1 MMLKTRMTGLRQV
14 LATCF
19 AVLCAAL
26 AGTSAFAQDRN
37 VTGIIVDETDTGVA
51 GAYVVVK
58 GETRG
63 AMTDDQGRF
72 NISVSPS
79 DVLVASFL
87 GYLDEEVTVGDQTKL
102 TIKLVPAANELEGVV
117 KVAYGTQR
125 KASVIG
131 SISTVDMTTLAQSQG
146 NLSTSLAGKLAG
158 VVAIQKTGEPGASA
172 DFWIRG
178 VSTFGANSTPLILVD
193 GVERSMDMVDTED
206 IASLSILKD
215 ASATAL
221 YGVRGANGIV
231 LITTRR
237 GSESKPQLNIKV
249 ETGIT
254 SPVKLPEMADTG
266 EFIDFLN
273 NMYINSGQDAIY
285 TPYQKEQ
292 FMLTA
297 MGDPNADPDIYPS
310 VDWVN
315 EVFKNQAMTTRAN
328 ISVTGGTKSVR
339 YYVGGSYYLEDGILN
354 TASNDRYDAQM
365 SYQKFNFRTNVD
377 INLTKSTVLGMN
389 LSTQFTVKNA
399 PAAGLDALLQQTM
412 VMTPTA
418 IPLKYSDGTLAA
430 IKGTAN
436 PYNLLNERGYANT
449 SSNVAQTTVSLEQDF
464 SDFVT
469 EGLKARVAFSF
480 DATNTN
486 VLTRSILPKT
496 YRAIGRNS
504 ETGELQ
510 YEVIDDYAGY
520 ISLSTSV
527 PNTKSQNSR
536 YINFEGSVTYERQF
550 AYAHRVSAMAL
561 YSMRS
566 LHLTNPGTYIAAFP
580 YKSMGVAARATYS
593 YKDRY
598 FAEFNMGYNGSEN
611 FAPGHRFG
619 FFPAMAIGYMI
630 SNEPWWEGV
639 SDVINLLKFKAS
651 YGKVGNDE
659 IGGSRRFAY
668 NTTINTNATGA
679 AWGTVPNSSATGYV
693 TVGGITTDEEGNAY
707 VEWEEATKA
716 NIGIELGL
724 FNDFTLQ
731 ADIFQDYR
739 DGIFLMRQS
748 TPSAVGL
755 QKDQYVN
762 IGEMLNR
769 GFDMS
774 AEYDHVF
781 ANGFRL
787 SARGNFT
794 FNRNRLIYND
804 QPSQVEEYLNEVGF
818 AYGQRKGLISEGLF
832 TSWEEIENW
841 PTQTFGDV
849 QPGDIKYRDI
859 NGDGIVDQYDKVS
872 IGYTIYPEINYGFG
886 VSAGWK
892 GFDVS
897 VFFNG
902 VAHVSRQIGG
912 SNLYGASSSP
922 QLTGQ
927 VFKDVAQNH
936 WTVDNNNADAPYP
949 RLGTT
954 RSNNNVQTSDYWTRD
969 MSFLRL
975 KNAEIGYTFPK
986 TWTKKAKI
994 QALRIYVA
1002 GTNLLTFSKFKLWDP
1017 ELDTAYGTKYPITRN
1032 VSIGL
1037 NVNF

>member
-1 MMLKTRMTGLRQV
+1 MMLTKRMTGLKQLV
-14 LATCF
+14 AGCAVFVCALLA
-19 AVLCAAL
+19 AS
-26 AGTSAFAQDRN
+26 SAFAQDRN
-37 VTGIIVDETDTGVA
+37 VTGVILDETDTGIA

-87 GYLDEEVTVGDQTKL
+87 GYMDEEVTVGNQTNL
-102 TIKLVPAANELEGVV
+102 TIKLIPQANELEEVV

-237 GSESKPQLNIKV
+237 GAESKPQINIKV
-249 ETGIT
+249 ETGVT
-254 SPVKLPEMADTG
+254 SPVRLPEMASTG

-273 NMYINSGQDAIY
+273 NMYVNSGQQAIFSDY
-285 TPYQKEQ
+285 DKEM
-292 FMLTA
+292 FLS
-297 MGDPNADPDIYPS
+297 GSDPDLYPS

-315 EVFKNQAMTTRAN
+315 EVFKNQAMTTKAN
-328 ISVTGGTKSVR
+328 VSVTGGTKSVR

-354 TASNDRYDAQM
+354 TAANDRYDAQM

-389 LSTQFTVKNA
+389 LSTQFTVKNS

-412 VMTPTA
+412 IMTPTA

-430 IKGTAN
+430 IKGASN
-436 PYNLLNERGYANT
+436 PYNLLNEKGYSNT
-449 SSNVAQTTVSLEQDF
+449 SSNVAQSTVSLTQDF

-469 EGLKARVAFSF
+469 EGLTARIAFSF

-486 VLTRSILPKT
+486 TLNRNISPKT
-496 YRAIGRNS
+496 YRAIGRD
-504 ETGELQ
+504 EATKALQ

-520 ISLSTSV
+520 ITLGTAHSG
-527 PNTKSQNSR
+527 KR
-536 YINFEGSVTYERQF
+536 YINFEGSINYERQF
-550 AYAHRVSAMAL
+550 AYAHRVSAMVL

-566 LHLTNPGTYIAAFP
+566 LSYTHPGSYIAAFP

-619 FFPAMAIGYMI
+619 FFPAVAVGYMM
-630 SNEPWWEGV
+630 SNEDWWDGIK
-639 SDVINLLKFKAS
+639 DVVNTLKIKAS
-651 YGKVGNDE
+651 YGKVGNDQ

-668 NTTINTNATGA
+668 NTTINTSATGA
-679 AWGTVPNSSATGYV
+679 AWGTVPNSSATGYT
-693 TVGGITTDEEGNAY
+693 TVGGITTDEEGNAF

-716 NIGIELGL
+716 NVGIELGL
-724 FNDFTLQ
+724 FNDFLLQ
-731 ADIFQDYR
+731 ADLFQDYR

-774 AEYDHVF
+774 AQYDHVF
-781 ANGFRL
+781 ANGFSI
-787 SARGNFT
+787 SARANFT

-818 AYGQRKGLISEGLF
+818 AYGQRKGLIACGLF
-832 TSWEEIENW
+832 KDQADIESW
-841 PTQTFGDV
+841 PTQTFGEV
-849 QPGDIKYRDI
+849 QPGDIKYKDI
-859 NGDGIVDQYDKVS
+859 NGDGQVDQYDKVA
-872 IGYTIYPEINYGFG
+872 IGYTTIPEINYGFG
-886 VSAGWK
+886 LSIGYK
-892 GFDVS
+892 GFDAS

-902 VAHVSRQIGG
+902 VDHVSRQIGG

-927 VFKDVAQNH
+927 VFKDVAKNH
-936 WTVDNNNADAPYP
+936 WTVENQNTNAPYP

-986 TWTKKAKI
+986 KWTKKAGI
-994 QALRIYVA
+994 QALRLYVS
-1002 GTNLLTFSKFKLWDP
+1002 GTNLLTFSGFKLWDP

-1032 VSIGL
+1032 ISLGL
-1037 NVNF
+1037 NINF

>member
-1 MMLKTRMTGLRQV
+1 MLTKRMTALKQIFA
-14 LATCF
+14 LCF
-19 AVLCAAL
+19 VFVCAAL
-26 AGTSAFAQDRN
+26 TGSSAFAQDRN
-37 VTGIIVDETDTGVA
+37 VTGIILDETDTGIA

-79 DVLVASFL
+79 DVLIASFL
-87 GYLDEEVTVGDQTKL
+87 GYTDEEVTVGNQTNL
-102 TIKLVPAANELEGVV
+102 TIKLIPQANELEGVV

-131 SISTVDMTTLAQSQG
+131 SISTVDMGVLAQSQG

-237 GSESKPQLNIKV
+237 GNESAPQINVKV
-249 ETGIT
+249 ETGMT
-254 SPVKLPEMADTG
+254 SPVKLPEMAGTG

-273 NMYINSGQDAIY
+273 NMYVNSGQEAIFNDF
-285 TPYQKEQ
+285 QKE
-292 FMLTA
+292 MYLS
-297 MGDPNADPDIYPS
+297 GADPDLYPS

-315 EVFKNQAMTTRAN
+315 EVFKRQAMTTKAN
-328 ISVTGGTKSVR
+328 VSVTGGTKNVR

-354 TASNDRYDAQM
+354 TAANERYDAQM
-365 SYQKFNFRTNVD
+365 SYQRFNFRTNVD

-389 LSTQFTVKNA
+389 LSTQFTVRNS

-412 VMTPTA
+412 TMTPTA

-430 IKGTAN
+430 VKGAAN
-436 PYNLLNERGYANT
+436 PYNLLNEKGYSNA
-449 SSNVAQTTVSLEQDF
+449 SSNVAQSTVSLTQDF
-464 SDFVT
+464 SELIT
-469 EGLKARVAFSF
+469 EGLNARVAFSF
-480 DATNTN
+480 DATNSNTLN
-486 VLTRSILPKT
+486 RSIMPKT
-496 YRAIGRNS
+496 YRAIGR
-504 ETGELQ
+504 GEPTEENPLGPLQ

-520 ISLSTSV
+520 ITLGTSH
-527 PNTKSQNSR
+527 SGQR
-536 YINFEGSVTYERQF
+536 YINFEGSLNYERQF
-550 AYAHRVSAMAL
+550 NYAHRVSAMVL

-566 LHLTNPGTYIAAFP
+566 LSHTHPSSYIAAFP
-580 YKSMGVAARATYS
+580 YKSMGVASRATYS

-598 FAEFNMGYNGSEN
+598 FVEFNVGYNGSEN

-619 FFPAMAIGYMI
+619 LFPAVAVGYMI
-630 SNEPWWEGV
+630 SNEPWWEGI
-639 SDVINLLKFKAS
+639 SDTINLLKFKAS
-651 YGKVGNDE
+651 YGKVGNDQ

-668 NTTINTNATGA
+668 NTTINTGATGA
-679 AWGTVPNSSATGYV
+679 AWGTVPNSTATGYT
-693 TVGGITTDEEGNAY
+693 TVGGITTDEEGNAF

-716 NIGIELGL
+716 NAGIELGL
-724 FNDFTLQ
+724 FNDLTIQ
-731 ADIFQDYR
+731 ADLFQDYR

-774 AEYDHVF
+774 AEYDHTF
-781 ANGFRL
+781 ANGFRV
-787 SARGNFT
+787 SARANFT

-804 QPSQVEEYLNEVGF
+804 QPTPVEEYLSQVGF
-818 AYGQRKGLISEGLF
+818 AYGQRKGLVSCGLF
-832 TSWEEIENW
+832 KDQADIDSW
-841 PTQTFGDV
+841 PVQTFGDV
-849 QPGDIKYRDI
+849 QPGDIKYKDI
-859 NGDGIVDQYDKVS
+859 NGDGQVDQYDMVA
-872 IGYTIYPEINYGFG
+872 IGYTTIPEINYGFG
-886 VSAGWK
+886 LSLGYK
-892 GFDVS
+892 GFDAS
-897 VFFNG
+897 VFFSG
-902 VAHVSRQIGG
+902 VGHVSRQIGG

-927 VFKDVAQNH
+927 VFKDVAKNH
-936 WTVDNNNADAPYP
+936 WTVENPDINAPYP

-975 KNAEIGYTFPK
+975 KNAEIGYTLPK
-986 TWTKKAKI
+986 RVTKKAGI
-994 QALRIYVA
+994 SALRVYVA
-1002 GTNLLTFSKFKLWDP
+1002 GTNLLTFSNFKLWDP
-1017 ELDTAYGTKYPITRN
+1017 ELDTAYGTRYPITRN
-1032 VSIGL
+1032 VSLGL
-1037 NVNF
+1037 NINF

>member
-1 MMLKTRMTGLRQV
+1 MMLTKRMTGLRHMLSCC
-14 LATCF
+14 LAF
-19 AVLCAAL
+19 ICAAL
-26 AGTSAFAQDRN
+26 TSVSAFAQDRN
-37 VTGIIVDETDTGVA
+37 VTGVILDETDTGIA

-87 GYLDEEVTVGDQTKL
+87 GYLDEEVTVGDQTKI

-178 VSTFGANSTPLILVD
+178 VSTFGENSTPLILVD

-231 LITTRR
+231 LITTKR
-237 GSESKPQLNIKV
+237 GSESKPQLTIKV
-249 ETGIT
+249 ETGMT
-254 SPVKLPEMADTG
+254 SPVKLPEMADT
-266 EFIDFLN
+266 EQYIDFIN
-273 NMYINSGQDAIY
+273 NMYINSGQEG
-285 TPYQKEQ
+285 PYDEFEKEQ
-292 FMLTA
+292 HLATA
-297 MGDPNADPDIYPS
+297 MGLATADPDLYPS

-315 EVFKNQAMTTRAN
+315 EIFKNQAMTTKAN
-328 ISVTGGTKSVR
+328 IGVSGGTKNVR

-354 TASNDRYDAQM
+354 VTATDRYDAQM
-365 SYQKFNFRTNVD
+365 SYQRFNFRTNVD

-389 LSTQFTVKNA
+389 VSTQFTVKNS
-399 PAAGLDALLQQTM
+399 PTSGLDTILKQTM
-412 VMTPTA
+412 TMAPTA
-418 IPLKYSDGTLAA
+418 IPLIYSDGSLAMPK
-430 IKGTAN
+430 KGVAN
-436 PYNLLNERGYANT
+436 PYNLLNERGYAQT
-449 SSNVAQTTVSLEQDF
+449 SSNVAQSTVSLTQDF
-464 SDFVT
+464 SEFVT
-469 EGLKARVAFSF
+469 EGLTARVAFSF
-480 DATNTN
+480 DATNTST
-486 VLTRSILPKT
+486 LTRSINPKT
-496 YRAIGRNS
+496 YYASGRDP

-510 YEVIDDYAGY
+510 KTVIDDYLGY
-520 ISLSTSV
+520 VELYTNHSG
-527 PNTKSQNSR
+527 KR
-536 YINFEGSVTYERQF
+536 YINFEGSLNYERQF
-550 AYAHRVSAMAL
+550 AYAHRVSAMVL
-561 YSMRS
+561 YSMRN
-566 LHLTNPGTYIAAFP
+566 LTYTHPSSYIAAFP

-593 YKDRY
+593 FKDRY
-598 FAEFNMGYNGSEN
+598 FFEFNMGYNGSEN

-619 FFPAMAIGYMI
+619 FFPAVAVGYMI
-630 SNEPWWEGV
+630 SNEPWWEPV
-639 SDVINLLKFKAS
+639 SNVISMLKIKAS
-651 YGKVGNDE
+651 YGKVGNDQ

-668 NTTINTNATGA
+668 NTTINENAAGA
-679 AWGTVPNSSATGYV
+679 AWGTTPAAGTGY
-693 TVGGITTDEEGNAY
+693 TTIGGITTDEEGNPF

-716 NIGIELGL
+716 NAGIELGL
-724 FNDFTLQ
+724 FNDLTIQ

-774 AEYDHVF
+774 AVYDHTF
-781 ANGFRL
+781 SNGFSV

-804 QPSQVEEYLNEVGF
+804 QPTPVEEYLSEVGF
-818 AYGQRKGLISEGLF
+818 AYGQRKGLISCGLF
-832 TSWEEIENW
+832 KDQEDIDNW
-841 PTQTFGDV
+841 PYQNFGEV
-849 QPGDIKYRDI
+849 QPGDIKYKDI
-859 NGDGIVDQYDKVS
+859 NGDGVVDQYDKVA
-872 IGYTIYPEINYGFG
+872 IGYTAIPEINYGFG
-886 VSAGWK
+886 ISLGYK
-892 GFDVS
+892 GFDAS
-897 VFFNG
+897 VFFSG
-902 VAHVSRQIGG
+902 VAHVTRQIGG
-912 SNLYGASSSP
+912 SNLYGGSDNPLYTS
-922 QLTGQ
+922 Q
-927 VFKDVAQNH
+927 VFKDVALNH
-936 WTVDNNNADAPYP
+936 WTKENQNYNAPYP

-954 RSNNNVQTSDYWTRD
+954 LSTNNNQTSDYWTRD

-986 TWTKKAKI
+986 KWTKKAGI
-994 QALRIYVA
+994 QALRLYVM
-1002 GTNLLTFSKFKLWDP
+1002 GTNLLTFSEFKLWDP
-1017 ELDTAYGTKYPITRN
+1017 ELDTAYGTRYPITRN
-1032 VSIGL
+1032 VSVGL
-1037 NVNF
+1037 NINF

>member
-1 MMLKTRMTGLRQV
+1 MMLTKRMTGLRHMLSCC
-14 LATCF
+14 LAF
-19 AVLCAAL
+19 ICAAL
-26 AGTSAFAQDRN
+26 TSVSAFAQDRN
-37 VTGIIVDETDTGVA
+37 VTGVILDETDTGIA

-87 GYLDEEVTVGDQTKL
+87 GYLDEEVTVGDQTKI
-102 TIKLVPAANELEGVV
+102 TIKLVPAANELEEVV

-146 NLSTSLAGKLAG
+146 NLSTSIAGKLAG

-178 VSTFGANSTPLILVD
+178 VSTFGENSTPLILVD

-237 GSESKPQLNIKV
+237 GAESKPQINVKV
-249 ETGIT
+249 ETGMT
-254 SPVKLPEMADTG
+254 SPVRLPEMASTE

-273 NMYINSGQDAIY
+273 NMYVNSGQDPIFND
-285 TPYQKEQ
+285 YQKE
-292 FMLTA
+292 MHLT
-297 MGDPNADPDIYPS
+297 GADPDLYPS

-315 EVFKNQAMTTRAN
+315 EVFKNQAMTTKAN
-328 ISVTGGTKSVR
+328 VSVSGGTKSVR

-354 TASNDRYDAQM
+354 TAANDRYDAQM
-365 SYQKFNFRTNVD
+365 SFQKFNFRTNVD

-389 LSTQFTVKNA
+389 LSTQFTVKNS

-418 IPLKYSDGTLAA
+418 IPTIYSDGTLAA
-430 IKGTAN
+430 IKGAAN
-436 PYNLLNERGYANT
+436 PYNLLNEKGYSNT
-449 SSNVAQTTVSLEQDF
+449 SSNVAQSTVSLTQDF

-469 EGLKARVAFSF
+469 EGLTARVAFSF

-486 VLTRSILPKT
+486 TLNRNISPKT
-496 YRAIGRNS
+496 YRAIGRD
-504 ETGELQ
+504 EATGALQ

-520 ISLSTSV
+520 ITLGTAHSG
-527 PNTKSQNSR
+527 KR
-536 YINFEGSVTYERQF
+536 YINFEAGINYERVF
-550 AYAHRVSAMAL
+550 NSAHRVSAMVL
-561 YSMRS
+561 YSMRNLS
-566 LHLTNPGTYIAAFP
+566 YTHPSSYIAAFP

-619 FFPAMAIGYMI
+619 FFPAVAVGYMI
-630 SNEPWWEGV
+630 SNEEWWDDLKNV
-639 SDVINLLKFKAS
+639 VNLLKIKAS
-651 YGKVGNDE
+651 YGKVGNDQ

-668 NTTINTNATGA
+668 NTTINTGATGA
-679 AWGTVPNSSATGYV
+679 AWGTTPNSTATGYT
-693 TVGGITTDEEGNAY
+693 TVGGITTDEEGNPF

-716 NIGIELGL
+716 NAGIELGL
-724 FNDFTLQ
+724 FNALTIQ

-774 AEYDHVF
+774 AQFDHVF
-781 ANGFRL
+781 ANGFSL
-787 SARGNFT
+787 SARANYT

-804 QPSQVEEYLNEVGF
+804 QPTPVEEYLSEVGF
-818 AYGQRKGLISEGLF
+818 AYGQRKGLVSCGLF
-832 TSWEEIENW
+832 KDQADIENW
-841 PTQTFGDV
+841 PVQTFGDV
-849 QPGDIKYRDI
+849 QPGDIKYKDI
-859 NGDGIVDQYDKVS
+859 NGDGQVDQYDKVA
-872 IGYTIYPEINYGFG
+872 IGYTAIPEINYGFG
-886 VSAGWK
+886 VSIGYK
-892 GFDVS
+892 GFDAS

-902 VAHVSRQIGG
+902 VAHVTRQIGG

-936 WTVDNNNADAPYP
+936 WTVDNQNVNAPYP

-986 TWTKKAKI
+986 KWTKKAGI
-994 QALRIYVA
+994 QALRLYVM
-1002 GTNLLTFSKFKLWDP
+1002 GTNLLTFSDFKLWDP
-1017 ELDTAYGTKYPITRN
+1017 ELDTAYGTRYPITRN
-1032 VSIGL
+1032 VSVGL
-1037 NVNF
+1037 NINF

>member
-1 MMLKTRMTGLRQV
+1 MMLTKRMTGLKQLV
-14 LATCF
+14 AGCAVFVCALLA
-19 AVLCAAL
+19 AS
-26 AGTSAFAQDRN
+26 SAFAQDRN
-37 VTGIIVDETDTGVA
+37 VTGVILDETDTGIA

-87 GYLDEEVTVGDQTKL
+87 GYMDEEVTVGNQTNL
-102 TIKLVPAANELEGVV
+102 TIKLIPQANELEEVV

-237 GSESKPQLNIKV
+237 GAESKPQINIKV
-249 ETGIT
+249 ETGVT
-254 SPVKLPEMADTG
+254 SPVRLPEMASTG

-273 NMYINSGQDAIY
+273 NMYVNSGQQAIFSDFD
-285 TPYQKEQ
+285 KEM
-292 FMLTA
+292 FLS
-297 MGDPNADPDIYPS
+297 GSDPDLYPS

-315 EVFKNQAMTTRAN
+315 EVFKNQAMTTKAN
-328 ISVTGGTKSVR
+328 VSVTGGTKSVR

-354 TASNDRYDAQM
+354 TAANDRYDAQM

-389 LSTQFTVKNA
+389 LSTQFTVKNS

-412 VMTPTA
+412 IMTPTA

-430 IKGTAN
+430 IKGASN
-436 PYNLLNERGYANT
+436 PYNLLNEKGYSNA
-449 SSNVAQTTVSLEQDF
+449 SSNVAQSTVSLTQDF

-469 EGLKARVAFSF
+469 EGLTARIAFSF

-486 VLTRSILPKT
+486 TLNRNISPKT
-496 YRAIGRNS
+496 YRAIGRD
-504 ETGELQ
+504 EATKALQ

-520 ISLSTSV
+520 ITLGTAHSG
-527 PNTKSQNSR
+527 KR
-536 YINFEGSVTYERQF
+536 YINFEGSINYERQF
-550 AYAHRVSAMAL
+550 AYAHRVSAMVL

-566 LHLTNPGTYIAAFP
+566 LSYTHPGSYIAAFP

-619 FFPAMAIGYMI
+619 FFPAVAVGYMM
-630 SNEPWWEGV
+630 SNEDWWDGIK
-639 SDVINLLKFKAS
+639 DVVNTLKIKAS
-651 YGKVGNDE
+651 YGKVGNDQ

-668 NTTINTNATGA
+668 NTTINTSATGA
-679 AWGTVPNSSATGYV
+679 AWGTVPNSSATGYT
-693 TVGGITTDEEGNAY
+693 TVGGITTDEEGNAF

-716 NIGIELGL
+716 NVGIELGL
-724 FNDFTLQ
+724 FNDFLLQ
-731 ADIFQDYR
+731 ADLFQDYR

-774 AEYDHVF
+774 AQYDHVF
-781 ANGFRL
+781 ANGFSI
-787 SARGNFT
+787 SARANFT

-818 AYGQRKGLISEGLF
+818 AYGQRKGLIACGLF
-832 TSWEEIENW
+832 KDQADIESW
-841 PTQTFGDV
+841 PTQTFGEV
-849 QPGDIKYRDI
+849 QPGDIKYKDI
-859 NGDGIVDQYDKVS
+859 NGDGQVDQYDKVA
-872 IGYTIYPEINYGFG
+872 IGYTTIPEINYGFG
-886 VSAGWK
+886 LSIGYK
-892 GFDVS
+892 GFDAS

-902 VAHVSRQIGG
+902 VDHVSRQIGG

-927 VFKDVAQNH
+927 VFKDVAKNH
-936 WTVDNNNADAPYP
+936 WTVENQNTNAPYP

-986 TWTKKAKI
+986 KWTKKAGI
-994 QALRIYVA
+994 QALRLYVS
-1002 GTNLLTFSKFKLWDP
+1002 GTNLLTFSGFKLWDP

-1032 VSIGL
+1032 ISLGL
-1037 NVNF
+1037 NINF

>member
-1 MMLKTRMTGLRQV
+1 MMLTKRMTGLRHMLSCC
-14 LATCF
+14 LAF
-19 AVLCAAL
+19 ICAAL
-26 AGTSAFAQDRN
+26 TSVSAFAQDRN
-37 VTGIIVDETDTGVA
+37 VTGVILDETDTGIA

-87 GYLDEEVTVGDQTKL
+87 GYLDEEVTVGDQTKI
-102 TIKLVPAANELEGVV
+102 TIKLVPAANELEEVV

-146 NLSTSLAGKLAG
+146 NLSTSIAGKLAG

-178 VSTFGANSTPLILVD
+178 VSTFGENSTPLILVD

-237 GSESKPQLNIKV
+237 GAESKPQINVKV
-249 ETGIT
+249 ETGMT
-254 SPVKLPEMADTG
+254 SPVRLPEMASTE

-273 NMYINSGQDAIY
+273 NMYVNSGQDPIFND
-285 TPYQKEQ
+285 YQKE
-292 FMLTA
+292 MHLT
-297 MGDPNADPDIYPS
+297 GADPDLYPS

-315 EVFKNQAMTTRAN
+315 EVFKNQAMTTKAN
-328 ISVTGGTKSVR
+328 VSVSGGTKSVR

-354 TASNDRYDAQM
+354 TAANDRYDAQM
-365 SYQKFNFRTNVD
+365 SFQKFNFRTNVD

-389 LSTQFTVKNA
+389 LSTQFTVKNS

-418 IPLKYSDGTLAA
+418 IPTIYSDGTLAA
-430 IKGTAN
+430 IKGAAN
-436 PYNLLNERGYANT
+436 PYNLLNEKGYSNT
-449 SSNVAQTTVSLEQDF
+449 SSNVAQSTVSLTQDF

-469 EGLKARVAFSF
+469 EGLTARVAFSF

-486 VLTRSILPKT
+486 TLNRNISPKT
-496 YRAIGRNS
+496 YRAIGRD
-504 ETGELQ
+504 EATGALQ

-520 ISLSTSV
+520 ITLGTAHSG
-527 PNTKSQNSR
+527 KR
-536 YINFEGSVTYERQF
+536 YINFEAGINYERVF
-550 AYAHRVSAMAL
+550 NSAHRVSAMVL
-561 YSMRS
+561 YSMRNLS
-566 LHLTNPGTYIAAFP
+566 YTHPSSYIAAFP

-619 FFPAMAIGYMI
+619 FFPAVAVGYMI
-630 SNEPWWEGV
+630 SNEEWWDDLKNV
-639 SDVINLLKFKAS
+639 VNLLKIKAS
-651 YGKVGNDE
+651 YGKVGNDQ

-668 NTTINTNATGA
+668 NTTINTGATGA
-679 AWGTVPNSSATGYV
+679 AWGTTPNSTATGYT
-693 TVGGITTDEEGNAY
+693 TVGGITTDEEGNPF

-716 NIGIELGL
+716 NAGIELGL
-724 FNDFTLQ
+724 FNALTIQ

-774 AEYDHVF
+774 AQFDHVF
-781 ANGFRL
+781 ANGFSL
-787 SARGNFT
+787 SARANYT

-804 QPSQVEEYLNEVGF
+804 QPTPVEEYLSEVGF
-818 AYGQRKGLISEGLF
+818 AYGQRKGLVSCGLF
-832 TSWEEIENW
+832 KDQADIENW
-841 PTQTFGDV
+841 PVQTFGDV
-849 QPGDIKYRDI
+849 QPGDIKYKDI
-859 NGDGIVDQYDKVS
+859 NGDGQVDQYDKVA
-872 IGYTIYPEINYGFG
+872 IGYTAIPEINYGFG
-886 VSAGWK
+886 VSIGYK
-892 GFDVS
+892 GFDAS

-902 VAHVSRQIGG
+902 VAHVTRQIGG

-936 WTVDNNNADAPYP
+936 WTVENQNVNAPYP

-969 MSFLRL
+969 TSFLRL

-986 TWTKKAKI
+986 KWTKKAGI
-994 QALRIYVA
+994 QALRLYVM
-1002 GTNLLTFSKFKLWDP
+1002 GTNLLTFSDFKLWDP
-1017 ELDTAYGTKYPITRN
+1017 ELDTAYGTRYPITRN
-1032 VSIGL
+1032 VSVGL
-1037 NVNF
+1037 NINF

>member
-1 MMLKTRMTGLRQV
+1 MMLTKRMTGLKQLV
-14 LATCF
+14 AGCAVFVCALLA
-19 AVLCAAL
+19 AS
-26 AGTSAFAQDRN
+26 SAFAQDRN
-37 VTGIIVDETDTGVA
+37 VTGVILDETDTGIA

-87 GYLDEEVTVGDQTKL
+87 GYMDEEVTVGNQTNL
-102 TIKLVPAANELEGVV
+102 TIKLIPQANELEEVV

-237 GSESKPQLNIKV
+237 GAESKPQINIKV
-249 ETGIT
+249 ETGVT
-254 SPVKLPEMADTG
+254 SPVRLPEMASTG

-273 NMYINSGQDAIY
+273 NMYVNSGQQAIFSDY
-285 TPYQKEQ
+285 DKEM
-292 FMLTA
+292 FLS
-297 MGDPNADPDIYPS
+297 GSDPDLYPS

-315 EVFKNQAMTTRAN
+315 EVFKNQAMTTKAN
-328 ISVTGGTKSVR
+328 VSVTGGTKSVR

-354 TASNDRYDAQM
+354 TAANDRYDAQM

-389 LSTQFTVKNA
+389 LSTQFTVKNS

-412 VMTPTA
+412 IMTPTA

-430 IKGTAN
+430 IKGASN
-436 PYNLLNERGYANT
+436 PYNLLNEKGYSNA
-449 SSNVAQTTVSLEQDF
+449 SSNVAQSTVSLTQDF

-469 EGLKARVAFSF
+469 EGLTARIAFSF

-486 VLTRSILPKT
+486 TLNRNISPKT
-496 YRAIGRNS
+496 YRAIGRD
-504 ETGELQ
+504 EATKALQ

-520 ISLSTSV
+520 ITLGTAHSG
-527 PNTKSQNSR
+527 KR
-536 YINFEGSVTYERQF
+536 YINFEGSINYERQF
-550 AYAHRVSAMAL
+550 AYAHRVSAMVL

-566 LHLTNPGTYIAAFP
+566 LSYTHPGSYIAAFP

-619 FFPAMAIGYMI
+619 FFPAVAVGYMM
-630 SNEPWWEGV
+630 SNEDWWDGIK
-639 SDVINLLKFKAS
+639 DVVNTLKIKAS
-651 YGKVGNDE
+651 YGKVGNDQ

-668 NTTINTNATGA
+668 NTTINTSATGA
-679 AWGTVPNSSATGYV
+679 AWGTVPNSSATGYT
-693 TVGGITTDEEGNAY
+693 TVGGITTDEEGNAF

-716 NIGIELGL
+716 NVGIELGL
-724 FNDFTLQ
+724 FNDFLLQ
-731 ADIFQDYR
+731 ADLFQDYR

-774 AEYDHVF
+774 AQYDHVF
-781 ANGFRL
+781 ANGFSI
-787 SARGNFT
+787 SARANFT

-818 AYGQRKGLISEGLF
+818 AYGQRKGLIACGLF
-832 TSWEEIENW
+832 KDQADIESW
-841 PTQTFGDV
+841 PTQTFGEV
-849 QPGDIKYRDI
+849 QPGDIKYKDI
-859 NGDGIVDQYDKVS
+859 NGDGQVDQYDKVA
-872 IGYTIYPEINYGFG
+872 IGYTTIPEINYGFG
-886 VSAGWK
+886 LSIGYK
-892 GFDVS
+892 GFDAS

-902 VAHVSRQIGG
+902 VDHVSRQIGG

-927 VFKDVAQNH
+927 VFKDVAKNH
-936 WTVDNNNADAPYP
+936 WTVENQNTNAPYP

-986 TWTKKAKI
+986 KWTKKAGI
-994 QALRIYVA
+994 QALRLYVS
-1002 GTNLLTFSKFKLWDP
+1002 GTNLLTFSGFKLWDP

-1032 VSIGL
+1032 ISLGL
-1037 NVNF
+1037 NINF

>member
-1 MMLKTRMTGLRQV
+1 MLTKRTIGFRQL
-14 LATCF
+14 LAVCMLS
-19 AVLCAAL
+19 VCAAL
-26 AGTSAFAQDRN
+26 SGLTANAQDRN
-37 VTGIIVDETDTGVA
+37 VSGVILDETDTGIA

-87 GYLDEEVTVGDQTKL
+87 GYLDEEVKVGDQTKL
-102 TIKLVPAANELEGVV
+102 TIKLVPAENELEGVV

-131 SISTVDMTTLAQSQG
+131 SISTVDMGVLQQSQG

-231 LITTRR
+231 LITTKR
-237 GSESKPQLNIKV
+237 GSESKPQLTIKV
-249 ETGIT
+249 ETGMT
-254 SPVKLPEMADTG
+254 SPVKLPEMASTG

-273 NMYINSGQDAIY
+273 NMYVNSGQAAIFNDF
-285 TPYQKEQ
+285 QKEQ
-292 FMLTA
+292 YLATA
-297 MGDPNADPDIYPS
+297 MGLDGCDPDLYPS

-315 EVFKNQAMTTRAN
+315 ETFKNQAMTTRAN
-328 ISVTGGTKSVR
+328 VGVSGGTKSVR

-354 TASNDRYDAQM
+354 TAANDRYDAQM
-365 SYQKFNFRTNVD
+365 SYQRFNFRTNVD

-389 LSTQFTVKNA
+389 VSTQFTVKNS
-399 PAAGLDALLQQTM
+399 PAAGLDALLTQTM
-412 VMTPTA
+412 TMTPTA
-418 IPLKYSDGTLAA
+418 IPLKYTDGTLAS
-430 IKGTAN
+430 IKGTPN
-436 PYNLLNERGYANT
+436 PYNLLNERGYSNT
-449 SSNVAQTTVSLEQDF
+449 SSNVAQSTVSLTQDF

-469 EGLKARVAFSF
+469 EGLTARVAFSF

-486 VLTRSILPKT
+486 VLSRSILPKT
-496 YRAIGRNS
+496 YRAIGRDDAGNI
-504 ETGELQ
+504 Q

-520 ISLSTSV
+520 ITLDTSL

-536 YINFEGSVTYERQF
+536 YINFEGSINYERQF
-550 AYAHRVSAMAL
+550 AYAHRVSAMVL

-598 FAEFNMGYNGSEN
+598 FFEFNMGYNGSEN

-619 FFPAMAIGYMI
+619 FFPAVAVGYMI
-630 SNEPWWEGV
+630 SNEPWWEPV
-639 SDVINLLKFKAS
+639 SDVINLLKIKAS

-668 NTTINTNATGA
+668 NTTINTSATGA
-679 AWGTVPNSSATGYV
+679 AWGTVPNSSATGYQ
-693 TVGGITTDEEGNAY
+693 TVGGITTSEMGNSE
-707 VEWEEATKA
+707 VEWEQATKS
-716 NIGIELGL
+716 NVGIELGL
-724 FNDFTLQ
+724 FNDLTIQ
-731 ADIFQDYR
+731 ADLFRDYR

-774 AEYDHVF
+774 VEYDHTF
-781 ANGFRL
+781 LNGFRV

-794 FNRNRLIYND
+794 FNRNRLIYDD
-804 QPSQVEEYLNEVGF
+804 QPTPVEEYLSNVGF
-818 AYGQRKGLISEGLF
+818 AYNQRKGLISCGLF
-832 TSWEEIENW
+832 ESQEDIDNW
-841 PTQTFGDV
+841 PEQTFGDV
-849 QPGDIKYRDI
+849 QPGDIKYKDI
-859 NGDGIVDQYDKVS
+859 NGDGYVDQYDKVA
-872 IGYTIYPEINYGFG
+872 IGYTAIPEINYGFG
-886 VSAGWK
+886 VSLGYK
-892 GFDVS
+892 GFDLS
-897 VFFNG
+897 VFFSG
-902 VAHVSRQIGG
+902 VANVTRQIGG

-927 VFKDVAQNH
+927 VFKDVALNH
-936 WTVDNNNADAPYP
+936 WTVSNPNPNAPYP

-975 KNAEIGYTFPK
+975 KNAEFGYTFPK
-986 TWTKKAKI
+986 KWTKKAGI
-994 QALRIYVA
+994 QALRLYVA
-1002 GTNLLTFSKFKLWDP
+1002 GTNLLTFSEFKLWDP
-1017 ELDTAYGTKYPITRN
+1017 ELETATGARYPITRN
-1032 VSIGL
+1032 VSLGL
-1037 NVNF
+1037 NINF

>member
-1 MMLKTRMTGLRQV
+1 MLRNRITK
-14 LATCF
+14 CF
-19 AVLCAAL
+19 LSIVAL
-26 AGTSAFAQDRN
+26 LTAMLSFAQDKN
-37 VTGIIVDETDTGVA
+37 ITGVILDENNTGIA
-51 GAYVVVK
+51 GAYVIVK

-63 AMTDDQGRF
+63 AMTDDKGQF

-87 GYLDEEVTVGDQTKL
+87 GYIDQEIKVGSQTKV
-102 TIKLVPAANELEGVV
+102 TFKLVPSANELEGVV

-131 SISTVDMTTLAQSQG
+131 AISTVDMSTLAQSQG

-237 GSESKPQLNIKV
+237 GAESKPQLSIKV
-249 ETGIT
+249 ETGMT
-254 SPVKLPEMADTG
+254 SPVKLPEMASTG

-273 NMYINSGQDAIY
+273 NMYINSGQEAIY
-285 TPYQKEQ
+285 KDYQKEQ
-292 FMLTA
+292 FLT
-297 MGDPNADPDIYPS
+297 GADPDLYPS

-315 EVFKNQAMTTRAN
+315 EMFKSQAMTTKAN
-328 ISVTGGTKSVR
+328 IGVSGGTKSVR

-354 TASNDRYDAQM
+354 TSANDRYDAQM
-365 SYQKFNFRTNVD
+365 SYQRFNFRTNVD
-377 INLTKSTVLGMN
+377 INLTKSTILGMN

-399 PAAGLDALLQQTM
+399 PGAGLDDILTQTM
-412 VMTPTA
+412 TLTPTA
-418 IPLKYSDGTLAA
+418 IPMKYSDGTLAS

-436 PYNLLNERGYANT
+436 PYNLLNETGYSNT
-449 SSNVAQTTVSLEQDF
+449 SSNIAQTTVSLEQDF

-469 EGLKARVAFSF
+469 EGLKARIAFSF

-486 VLTRSILPKT
+486 VLKRSISPKT
-496 YRAIGRNS
+496 YRAIGRNE
-504 ETGELQ
+504 ETNALQ

-520 ISLSTSV
+520 ITLGTSH

-536 YINFEGSVTYERQF
+536 YINFEGSLNYERLI
-550 AYAHRVSAMAL
+550 AYDHRVSAMAL

-566 LHLTNPGTYIAAFP
+566 LHLTNPGSYIAAFP

-598 FAEFNMGYNGSEN
+598 FIEFNAGYNGSEN

-619 FFPAMAIGYMI
+619 FFPALAIGYMI
-630 SNEPWWEGV
+630 SNEPWWDGV
-639 SDVINLLKFKAS
+639 SSVISTLKFKAS
-651 YGKVGNDE
+651 HGKVGNDE

-668 NTTINTNATGA
+668 NTTINTSATGA
-679 AWGTVPNSSATGYV
+679 AWGTTPASGVGYT
-693 TVGGITTDEEGNAY
+693 TVGGITTDETGNPY
-707 VEWEEATKA
+707 VEWEEATKS
-716 NIGIELGL
+716 NVGIELGL
-724 FNDFTLQ
+724 FEDLSIQ
-731 ADIFQDYR
+731 ADLFRDYR

-748 TPSAVGL
+748 TPSAIGL

-774 AEYDHVF
+774 AEYDHTFV
-781 ANGFRL
+781 NGFRF
-787 SARGNFT
+787 SARANYT

-818 AYGQRKGLISEGLF
+818 AYGQRKGLISCGLF
-832 TSWEEIENW
+832 KDQADIDSW
-841 PTQTFGDV
+841 PVQTFGDV
-849 QPGDIKYRDI
+849 QPGDIKYKDI
-859 NGDGIVDQYDKVS
+859 NGDGQVDQYDKVA
-872 IGYTIYPEINYGFG
+872 IGYTTIPEINYGFG
-886 VSAGWK
+886 ISLGYK
-892 GFDVS
+892 GFDAS
-897 VFFNG
+897 VFFSG
-902 VAHVSRQIGG
+902 VANVTRQIGG

-927 VFKDVAQNH
+927 VFRDVAMNH
-936 WTVDNNNADAPYP
+936 WTVDNPDINAPYP

-986 TWTKKAKI
+986 KWTKQAKI

-1017 ELDTAYGTKYPITRN
+1017 ELDTAIGAKYPITRN
-1032 VSIGL
+1032 VSLGL

>member
-1 MMLKTRMTGLRQV
+1 MLTKRMNGFRRV
-14 LATCF
+14 LALCF
-19 AVLCAAL
+19 VSACAML
-26 AGTSAFAQDRN
+26 SAFAQDRN
-37 VTGIIVDETDTGVA
+37 VSGVILDETDTGIA

-87 GYLDEEVTVGDQTKL
+87 GYLDEEVKVGDQTKL

-131 SISTVDMTTLAQSQG
+131 SISTVDMGTLAQSQG

-231 LITTRR
+231 LITTKR
-237 GSESKPQLNIKV
+237 GSESKPQLTIKV
-249 ETGIT
+249 ETGMT
-254 SPVKLPEMADTG
+254 SPVKLPEMASTG

-273 NMYINSGQDAIY
+273 NMYVNSGQAAIFNDF
-285 TPYQKEQ
+285 QKEQ
-292 FMLTA
+292 YLATA
-297 MGDPNADPDIYPS
+297 MGLDGCDPDLYPS

-315 EVFKNQAMTTRAN
+315 ETFKNQAMTTRAN
-328 ISVTGGTKSVR
+328 VGVSGGTKSVR

-354 TASNDRYDAQM
+354 TAANDRYDAQM
-365 SYQKFNFRTNVD
+365 SYQRFNFRTNVD

-389 LSTQFTVKNA
+389 VSTQFTVKNS
-399 PAAGLDALLQQTM
+399 PAAGLDALLTQTM
-412 VMTPTA
+412 TMTPTA
-418 IPLKYSDGTLAA
+418 IPLKYTDGTLAS
-430 IKGTAN
+430 IKGTPN
-436 PYNLLNERGYANT
+436 PYNLLNERGYSNT
-449 SSNVAQTTVSLEQDF
+449 SSNVAQSTVSLTQDF

-469 EGLKARVAFSF
+469 EGLTARVAFSF

-486 VLTRSILPKT
+486 VLSRSILPKT
-496 YRAIGRNS
+496 YRAIGRDDAGNI
-504 ETGELQ
+504 Q

-520 ISLSTSV
+520 ITLDTSL

-536 YINFEGSVTYERQF
+536 YINFEGSINYERQF
-550 AYAHRVSAMAL
+550 AYAHRVSAMVL

-566 LHLTNPGTYIAAFP
+566 LHLTNPGAYIAAFP

-598 FAEFNMGYNGSEN
+598 FFEFNMGYNGSEN

-619 FFPAMAIGYMI
+619 FFPAVAVGYMI
-630 SNEPWWEGV
+630 SNEPWWEPV

-668 NTTINTNATGA
+668 NTTINTSATGA
-679 AWGTVPNSSATGYV
+679 AWGTVPNSSATGYQ
-693 TVGGITTDEEGNAY
+693 TVGGITTAEMGNSE
-707 VEWEEATKA
+707 VEWEQATKS
-716 NIGIELGL
+716 NVGIELGL
-724 FNDFTLQ
+724 FNDLTIQ
-731 ADIFQDYR
+731 ADLFRDYR

-774 AEYDHVF
+774 VEYDHTF
-781 ANGFRL
+781 LNGFRV

-794 FNRNRLIYND
+794 FNRNRLIYDD
-804 QPSQVEEYLNEVGF
+804 QPTPVEEYLSNVGF
-818 AYGQRKGLISEGLF
+818 AYNQRKGLISCGLF
-832 TSWEEIENW
+832 ESQEDIDNW
-841 PTQTFGDV
+841 PEQTFGDV
-849 QPGDIKYRDI
+849 QPGDIKYKDI
-859 NGDGIVDQYDKVS
+859 NGDGYVDQYDKVA
-872 IGYTIYPEINYGFG
+872 IGYTAIPEINYGFG
-886 VSAGWK
+886 VSLGYK
-892 GFDVS
+892 GFDLS
-897 VFFNG
+897 VFFSG
-902 VAHVSRQIGG
+902 VANVTRQIGG

-927 VFKDVAQNH
+927 VFKDVALNH
-936 WTVDNNNADAPYP
+936 WTVNNPNPNAPYP

-975 KNAEIGYTFPK
+975 KNAEFGYTFPK
-986 TWTKKAKI
+986 KWTKKAGI
-994 QALRIYVA
+994 QALRLYVA
-1002 GTNLLTFSKFKLWDP
+1002 GTNLLTFSEFKLWDP
-1017 ELDTAYGTKYPITRN
+1017 ELETATGARYPITRN
-1032 VSIGL
+1032 VSLGL
-1037 NVNF
+1037 NINF

>member
-1 MMLKTRMTGLRQV
+1 M
-14 LATCF
+14 
-19 AVLCAAL
+19 
-26 AGTSAFAQDRN
+26 
-37 VTGIIVDETDTGVA
+37 
-51 GAYVVVK
+51 
-58 GETRG
+58 
-63 AMTDDQGRF
+63 
-72 NISVSPS
+72 
-79 DVLVASFL
+79 
-87 GYLDEEVTVGDQTKL
+87 
-102 TIKLVPAANELEGVV
+102 
-117 KVAYGTQR
+117 AYGTQR

-237 GSESKPQLNIKV
+237 GAESKPQINIKV
-249 ETGIT
+249 ETGVT
-254 SPVKLPEMADTG
+254 SPVRLPEMASTG

-273 NMYINSGQDAIY
+273 NMYVNSGQQAIFSDY
-285 TPYQKEQ
+285 DKEM
-292 FMLTA
+292 FLS
-297 MGDPNADPDIYPS
+297 GSDPDLYPS

-315 EVFKNQAMTTRAN
+315 EVFKNQAMTTKAN
-328 ISVTGGTKSVR
+328 VSVTGGTKSVR

-354 TASNDRYDAQM
+354 TAANDRYDAQM

-389 LSTQFTVKNA
+389 LSTQFTVKNS

-412 VMTPTA
+412 IMTPTA

-430 IKGTAN
+430 IKGASN
-436 PYNLLNERGYANT
+436 PYNLLNEKGYSNA
-449 SSNVAQTTVSLEQDF
+449 SSNVAQSTVSLTQDF

-469 EGLKARVAFSF
+469 EGLTARIAFSF

-486 VLTRSILPKT
+486 TLNRNISPKT
-496 YRAIGRNS
+496 YRAIGRD
-504 ETGELQ
+504 EATKALQ

-520 ISLSTSV
+520 ITLGTAHSG
-527 PNTKSQNSR
+527 KR
-536 YINFEGSVTYERQF
+536 YINFEGSINYERQF
-550 AYAHRVSAMAL
+550 AYAHRVSAMVL

-566 LHLTNPGTYIAAFP
+566 LSYTHPGSYIAAFP

-619 FFPAMAIGYMI
+619 FFPAVAVGYMM
-630 SNEPWWEGV
+630 SNEDWWDGIKNV
-639 SDVINLLKFKAS
+639 VNTLKIKAS
-651 YGKVGNDE
+651 YGKVGNDQ

-668 NTTINTNATGA
+668 NTTINTSATGA
-679 AWGTVPNSSATGYV
+679 AWGTVPNSSATGYT
-693 TVGGITTDEEGNAY
+693 TVGGITTDEEGNAF

-716 NIGIELGL
+716 NVGIELGL
-724 FNDFTLQ
+724 FNDFLLQ
-731 ADIFQDYR
+731 ADLFQDYR

-774 AEYDHVF
+774 AQYDHVF
-781 ANGFRL
+781 ANGFSI
-787 SARGNFT
+787 SARANFT

-818 AYGQRKGLISEGLF
+818 AYGQRKGLIACGLF
-832 TSWEEIENW
+832 KDQADIESW
-841 PTQTFGDV
+841 PTQTFGEV
-849 QPGDIKYRDI
+849 QPGDIKYKDI
-859 NGDGIVDQYDKVS
+859 NGDGQVDQYDKVA
-872 IGYTIYPEINYGFG
+872 IGYTTIPEINYGFG
-886 VSAGWK
+886 LSIGYK
-892 GFDVS
+892 GFDAS

-902 VAHVSRQIGG
+902 VDHVSRQIGG

-927 VFKDVAQNH
+927 VFKDVAKNH
-936 WTVDNNNADAPYP
+936 WTVENQNTNAPYP

-986 TWTKKAKI
+986 KWTKKAGI
-994 QALRIYVA
+994 QALRLYVS
-1002 GTNLLTFSKFKLWDP
+1002 GTNLLTFSGFKLWDP

-1032 VSIGL
+1032 ISLGL
-1037 NVNF
+1037 NINF

>member
-1 MMLKTRMTGLRQV
+1 MLTKRMTALKQIFA
-14 LATCF
+14 LCF
-19 AVLCAAL
+19 VFVCAAL
-26 AGTSAFAQDRN
+26 TGSSAFAQDRN
-37 VTGIIVDETDTGVA
+37 VTGIILDETDTGIA

-79 DVLVASFL
+79 DVLIASFL
-87 GYLDEEVTVGDQTKL
+87 GYTDEEVTVGNQTNL
-102 TIKLVPAANELEGVV
+102 TIKLIPQANELEGVV

-131 SISTVDMTTLAQSQG
+131 SISTVDMGVLAQSQG

-237 GSESKPQLNIKV
+237 GNESAPQINVKV
-249 ETGIT
+249 ETGMT
-254 SPVKLPEMADTG
+254 SPVKLPEMAGTG

-273 NMYINSGQDAIY
+273 NMYVNSGQEAIFNDF
-285 TPYQKEQ
+285 QKE
-292 FMLTA
+292 MYLS
-297 MGDPNADPDIYPS
+297 GADPDLYPS

-315 EVFKNQAMTTRAN
+315 EVFKRQAMTTKAN
-328 ISVTGGTKSVR
+328 VSVTGGTKNVR

-354 TASNDRYDAQM
+354 TAANERYDAQM
-365 SYQKFNFRTNVD
+365 SYQRFNFRTNVD

-389 LSTQFTVKNA
+389 LSTQFTVRNS

-412 VMTPTA
+412 TMTPTA

-430 IKGTAN
+430 VKGAAN
-436 PYNLLNERGYANT
+436 PYNLLNEKGYSNA
-449 SSNVAQTTVSLEQDF
+449 SSNVAQSTVSLTQDF
-464 SDFVT
+464 SELIT
-469 EGLKARVAFSF
+469 EGLNARVAFSF
-480 DATNTN
+480 DATNSNTLN
-486 VLTRSILPKT
+486 RSIMPKT
-496 YRAIGRNS
+496 YRAIGR
-504 ETGELQ
+504 GEPTEENPLGPLQ

-520 ISLSTSV
+520 ITLGTSH
-527 PNTKSQNSR
+527 SGQR
-536 YINFEGSVTYERQF
+536 YINFEGSLNYERQF
-550 AYAHRVSAMAL
+550 NYAHRVSAMVL

-566 LHLTNPGTYIAAFP
+566 LSHTHPSSYIAAFP
-580 YKSMGVAARATYS
+580 YKSMGVASRATYS

-598 FAEFNMGYNGSEN
+598 FVEFNVGYNGSEN

-619 FFPAMAIGYMI
+619 LFPAVAVGYMI
-630 SNEPWWEGV
+630 SNEPWWEGI
-639 SDVINLLKFKAS
+639 SDTINLLKFKAS
-651 YGKVGNDE
+651 YGKVGNDQ

-668 NTTINTNATGA
+668 NTTINTGATGA
-679 AWGTVPNSSATGYV
+679 AWGTVPNSTATGYT
-693 TVGGITTDEEGNAY
+693 TVGGITTDEEGNAF

-716 NIGIELGL
+716 NAGIELGL
-724 FNDFTLQ
+724 FNDLTIQ
-731 ADIFQDYR
+731 ADLFQDYR

-774 AEYDHVF
+774 AEYDHTF
-781 ANGFRL
+781 ANGFRV
-787 SARGNFT
+787 SARANFT

-804 QPSQVEEYLNEVGF
+804 QPTPVEEYLSQVGF
-818 AYGQRKGLISEGLF
+818 AYGQRKGLVSCGLF
-832 TSWEEIENW
+832 KDQADIDSW
-841 PTQTFGDV
+841 PVQTFGDV
-849 QPGDIKYRDI
+849 QPGDIKYKDI
-859 NGDGIVDQYDKVS
+859 NGDGKVDQYDMVA
-872 IGYTIYPEINYGFG
+872 IGYTTIPEINYGFG
-886 VSAGWK
+886 LSLGYK
-892 GFDVS
+892 GFDAS
-897 VFFNG
+897 VFFSG
-902 VAHVSRQIGG
+902 VGHVSRQIGG

-927 VFKDVAQNH
+927 VFKDVAKNH
-936 WTVDNNNADAPYP
+936 WTVENPDINAPYP

-975 KNAEIGYTFPK
+975 KNAEIGYTLPK
-986 TWTKKAKI
+986 RVTKKAGI
-994 QALRIYVA
+994 SALRVYVA
-1002 GTNLLTFSKFKLWDP
+1002 GTNLLTFSNFKLWDP
-1017 ELDTAYGTKYPITRN
+1017 ELDTAYGTRYPITRN
-1032 VSIGL
+1032 VSLGL
-1037 NVNF
+1037 NINF

>member
-1 MMLKTRMTGLRQV
+1 MELRKRIIEFKRFY
-14 LATCF
+14 ATCLAF
-19 AVLCAAL
+19 VCASMASL
-26 AGTSAFAQDRN
+26 SAFAQSRN
-37 VTGIIVDETDTGVA
+37 VTGVILDETDAGIP
-51 GAYVVVK
+51 GAYVIVK

-63 AMTDDQGRF
+63 AMTDDRGRF
-72 NISVSPS
+72 NITVSPK

-87 GYLDEEVTVGDQTKL
+87 GYKDEEVKVGDQTDII
-102 TIKLVPAANELEGVV
+102 IKLLPQENELEEVV

-131 SISTVDMTTLAQSQG
+131 SISTVDMNTLAQSQG

-193 GVERSMDMVDTED
+193 GVERTMDMVDTED

-237 GSESKPQLNIKV
+237 GSESKPQINVKV
-249 ETGIT
+249 ETGLV
-254 SPVKLPEMADTG
+254 SPVRLPEMASTE

-273 NMYINSGQDAIY
+273 NMYVNSGQSAIFSKFE
-285 TPYQKEQ
+285 KE
-292 FMLTA
+292 MYLS
-297 MGDPNADPDIYPS
+297 GADPDLYPS
-310 VDWVN
+310 VDWVH
-315 EVFKNQAMTTRAN
+315 EIFKNQAMTTKAN
-328 ISVTGGTKSVR
+328 INVTGGTKTMR

-354 TASNDRYDAQM
+354 TAANDRYDAQM

-377 INLTKSTVLGMN
+377 LNLTKSTILGMN
-389 LSTQFTVKNA
+389 LSTQFVVKNS
-399 PAAGLDALLQQTM
+399 PAAGLDALLGQTM
-412 VMTPTA
+412 IMTPTA

-430 IKGTAN
+430 IKGASN
-436 PYNLLNERGYANT
+436 PYNLLNERGYTNS
-449 SSNVAQTTVSLEQDF
+449 SSNVAQSTVSLTQDL
-464 SDFVT
+464 SELVT
-469 EGLKARVAFSF
+469 EGLSARVAFSF
-480 DATNTN
+480 DATNFNTLN
-486 VLTRSILPKT
+486 RNITPKT
-496 YRAIGRNS
+496 YRAIGRN
-504 ETGELQ
+504 EATNDLQ

-520 ISLSTSV
+520 ITLST
-527 PNTKSQNSR
+527 TNSGKR
-536 YINFEGSVTYERQF
+536 YINFEGSINYERQF
-550 AYAHRVSAMAL
+550 ASAHRVSAMAL

-566 LHLTNPGTYIAAFP
+566 LSYTHPGSYIAAFP

-598 FAEFNMGYNGSEN
+598 FAEYNMGYNGSEN

-619 FFPAMAIGYMI
+619 FFPAIALGYLI
-630 SNEPWWEGV
+630 SNEEWWDGIKDE
-639 SDVINLLKFKAS
+639 INTLKIKAS
-651 YGKVGNDE
+651 YGKVGNDQ

-668 NTTINTNATGA
+668 NTTINTNAAGA
-679 AWGTVPNSSATGYV
+679 AWGKVPNSSATGYT
-693 TVGGITTDEEGNAY
+693 TVGGITTDEEGNAF

-716 NIGIELGL
+716 NAGIEIGL
-724 FNDFTLQ
+724 FNDFQLQ
-731 ADIFQDYR
+731 ADIFRDYR

-774 AEYDHVF
+774 AQYDHVF
-781 ANGFRL
+781 ASGLSL
-787 SARGNFT
+787 SARANFT

-804 QPSQVEEYLNEVGF
+804 QPSQVEPYLNEVGF
-818 AYGQRKGLISEGLF
+818 AYGQRKGLISCGIF
-832 TSWEEIENW
+832 KDQDEIDNW
-841 PTQTFGDV
+841 PVQTFGDV

-859 NGDGIVDQYDKVS
+859 NGDGQVDQYDRVA
-872 IGYTIYPEINYGFG
+872 IGYTTIPEINYGFG
-886 VSAGWK
+886 VSVGYK
-892 GFDVS
+892 GFDAS
-897 VFFNG
+897 IFFNG
-902 VAHVSRQIGG
+902 VDHVSRQIGG
-912 SNLYGASSSP
+912 TNLYGASSSP

-927 VFKDVAQNH
+927 VFKDVAQKH
-936 WTVDNNNADAPYP
+936 WTVENQNANAPYP
-949 RLGTT
+949 RLGNT

-975 KNAEIGYTFPK
+975 KNAELGYTFPK
-986 TWTKKAKI
+986 GWTRKAGI
-994 QALRIYVA
+994 QAFRLYIS

-1032 VSIGL
+1032 VSLGL
-1037 NVNF
+1037 NINF

>member
-1 MMLKTRMTGLRQV
+1 MELRKRIIEFKRFY
-14 LATCF
+14 ATCLAF
-19 AVLCAAL
+19 VCASMASL
-26 AGTSAFAQDRN
+26 SAFAQSRN
-37 VTGIIVDETDTGVA
+37 VTGVILDETDAGIP
-51 GAYVVVK
+51 GAYVIVK

-63 AMTDDQGRF
+63 AMTDDRGRF
-72 NISVSPS
+72 NITVSPK

-87 GYLDEEVTVGDQTKL
+87 GYKDEEVKVGDQTDII
-102 TIKLVPAANELEGVV
+102 IKLLPQENELEEVV

-131 SISTVDMTTLAQSQG
+131 SISTVDMNTLAQSQG

-193 GVERSMDMVDTED
+193 GVERTMDMVDTED

-237 GSESKPQLNIKV
+237 GSESKPQINVKV
-249 ETGIT
+249 ETGLV
-254 SPVKLPEMADTG
+254 SPVRLPEMASTE

-273 NMYINSGQDAIY
+273 NMYVNSGQSAIFSKFE
-285 TPYQKEQ
+285 KE
-292 FMLTA
+292 MYLS
-297 MGDPNADPDIYPS
+297 GADPDLYPS
-310 VDWVN
+310 VDWVH
-315 EVFKNQAMTTRAN
+315 EIFKNQAMTTKAN
-328 ISVTGGTKSVR
+328 INVTGGTKTMR

-354 TASNDRYDAQM
+354 TAANDRYDAQM

-377 INLTKSTVLGMN
+377 LNLTKSTILGMN
-389 LSTQFTVKNA
+389 LSTQFVVKNS
-399 PAAGLDALLQQTM
+399 PAAGLDALLGQTM
-412 VMTPTA
+412 IMTPTA

-430 IKGTAN
+430 IKGASN
-436 PYNLLNERGYANT
+436 PYNLLNERGYTNS
-449 SSNVAQTTVSLEQDF
+449 SSNVAQSTVSLTQDL
-464 SDFVT
+464 SELVT
-469 EGLKARVAFSF
+469 EGLSARVAFSF
-480 DATNTN
+480 DATNFNTLN
-486 VLTRSILPKT
+486 RNITPKT
-496 YRAIGRNS
+496 YRAIGRN
-504 ETGELQ
+504 ETTNDLQ

-520 ISLSTSV
+520 ITLST
-527 PNTKSQNSR
+527 TNSGKR
-536 YINFEGSVTYERQF
+536 YINFEGSINYERQF
-550 AYAHRVSAMAL
+550 ASAHRVSAMAL

-566 LHLTNPGTYIAAFP
+566 LSYTHPGSYIAAFP

-598 FAEFNMGYNGSEN
+598 FAEYNMGYNGSEN

-619 FFPAMAIGYMI
+619 FFPAIALGYLI
-630 SNEPWWEGV
+630 SNEEWWDGIKDE
-639 SDVINLLKFKAS
+639 INTLKIKAS
-651 YGKVGNDE
+651 YGKVGNDQ

-668 NTTINTNATGA
+668 NTTINTNAAGA
-679 AWGTVPNSSATGYV
+679 AWGKVPNSSATGYT
-693 TVGGITTDEEGNAY
+693 TVGGITTDEEGNAF

-716 NIGIELGL
+716 NAGIEIGL
-724 FNDFTLQ
+724 FNDFQLQ
-731 ADIFQDYR
+731 ADIFRDYR

-774 AEYDHVF
+774 AQYDHVF
-781 ANGFRL
+781 ASGLSL
-787 SARGNFT
+787 SARANFT

-804 QPSQVEEYLNEVGF
+804 QPSQVEPYLNEVGF
-818 AYGQRKGLISEGLF
+818 AYGQRKGLISCGLF
-832 TSWEEIENW
+832 KDQDEIDNW
-841 PTQTFGDV
+841 PVQTFGDV

-859 NGDGIVDQYDKVS
+859 NGDGQVDQYDRVA
-872 IGYTIYPEINYGFG
+872 IGYTTIPEINYGFG
-886 VSAGWK
+886 VSVGYK
-892 GFDVS
+892 GFDAS
-897 VFFNG
+897 IFFNG
-902 VAHVSRQIGG
+902 VDHVSRQIGG
-912 SNLYGASSSP
+912 TNLYGASSSP

-927 VFKDVAQNH
+927 VFKDVAQKH
-936 WTVDNNNADAPYP
+936 WTVENQNANAPYP
-949 RLGTT
+949 RLGNT

-975 KNAEIGYTFPK
+975 KNAELGYTFPK
-986 TWTKKAKI
+986 GWTRKAGI
-994 QALRIYVA
+994 QAFRLYIS

-1032 VSIGL
+1032 VSLGL
-1037 NVNF
+1037 NINF

>member
-1 MMLKTRMTGLRQV
+1 MMLTKRMTGLKQLV
-14 LATCF
+14 AGCAVFVCALLA
-19 AVLCAAL
+19 AS
-26 AGTSAFAQDRN
+26 SAFAQDRN
-37 VTGIIVDETDTGVA
+37 VTGVILDETDTGIA

-87 GYLDEEVTVGDQTKL
+87 GYMDEEVTVGNQTNL
-102 TIKLVPAANELEGVV
+102 TIKLIPQANELEEVV

-237 GSESKPQLNIKV
+237 GAESKPQINIKV
-249 ETGIT
+249 ETGVT
-254 SPVKLPEMADTG
+254 SPVRLPEMASTG

-273 NMYINSGQDAIY
+273 NMYVNSGQQAIFSDY
-285 TPYQKEQ
+285 DKEM
-292 FMLTA
+292 FLS
-297 MGDPNADPDIYPS
+297 GSDPDLYPS

-315 EVFKNQAMTTRAN
+315 EVFKNQAMTTKAN
-328 ISVTGGTKSVR
+328 VSVTGGTKSVR

-354 TASNDRYDAQM
+354 TAANDRYDAQM

-389 LSTQFTVKNA
+389 LSTQFTVKNS

-412 VMTPTA
+412 IMTPTA

-430 IKGTAN
+430 IKGASN
-436 PYNLLNERGYANT
+436 PYNLLNEKGYSNA
-449 SSNVAQTTVSLEQDF
+449 SSNVAQSTVSLTQDF

-469 EGLKARVAFSF
+469 EGLTARIAFSF

-486 VLTRSILPKT
+486 TLNRNISPKT
-496 YRAIGRNS
+496 YRAIGRD
-504 ETGELQ
+504 EATKALQ

-520 ISLSTSV
+520 ITLGTAHSG
-527 PNTKSQNSR
+527 KR
-536 YINFEGSVTYERQF
+536 YINFEGSINYERQF
-550 AYAHRVSAMAL
+550 AYAHRVSAMVL

-566 LHLTNPGTYIAAFP
+566 LSYTHPGSYIAAFP

-619 FFPAMAIGYMI
+619 FFPAVAVGYMM
-630 SNEPWWEGV
+630 SNEDWWDGIKNV
-639 SDVINLLKFKAS
+639 VNTLKIKAS
-651 YGKVGNDE
+651 YGKVGNDQ

-668 NTTINTNATGA
+668 NTTINTSATGA
-679 AWGTVPNSSATGYV
+679 AWGTVPNSSATGYT
-693 TVGGITTDEEGNAY
+693 TVGGITTDEEGNAF

-716 NIGIELGL
+716 NVGIELGL
-724 FNDFTLQ
+724 FNDFLLQ
-731 ADIFQDYR
+731 ADLFQDYR

-774 AEYDHVF
+774 AQYDHVF
-781 ANGFRL
+781 ANGFSI
-787 SARGNFT
+787 SARANFT

-818 AYGQRKGLISEGLF
+818 AYGQRKGLIACGLF
-832 TSWEEIENW
+832 KDQADIESW
-841 PTQTFGDV
+841 PTQTFGEV
-849 QPGDIKYRDI
+849 QPGDIKYKDI
-859 NGDGIVDQYDKVS
+859 NGDGQVDQYDKVA
-872 IGYTIYPEINYGFG
+872 IGYTTIPEINYGFG
-886 VSAGWK
+886 LSIGYK
-892 GFDVS
+892 GFDAS

-902 VAHVSRQIGG
+902 VDHVSRQIGG

-927 VFKDVAQNH
+927 VFKDVAKNH
-936 WTVDNNNADAPYP
+936 WTVENQNTSAPYP
-949 RLGTT
+949 GLGTT

-986 TWTKKAKI
+986 KWTKKAGI
-994 QALRIYVA
+994 QALRLYVS
-1002 GTNLLTFSKFKLWDP
+1002 GTNLLTFSGFKLWDP

-1032 VSIGL
+1032 ISLGL
-1037 NVNF
+1037 NINF

>member
-1 MMLKTRMTGLRQV
+1 MLTKRMTGLKQLV
-14 LATCF
+14 AGCAVFVCALLA
-19 AVLCAAL
+19 AS
-26 AGTSAFAQDRN
+26 SAFAQDRN
-37 VTGIIVDETDTGVA
+37 VTGVILDETDTGIA

-87 GYLDEEVTVGDQTKL
+87 GYMDEEVTVGNQTNL
-102 TIKLVPAANELEGVV
+102 TIKLIPQANELEEVV

-237 GSESKPQLNIKV
+237 GAESKPQINIKV
-249 ETGIT
+249 ETGVT
-254 SPVKLPEMADTG
+254 SPVRLPEMASTG

-273 NMYINSGQDAIY
+273 NMYVNSGQQAIFSDY
-285 TPYQKEQ
+285 DKEM
-292 FMLTA
+292 FLS
-297 MGDPNADPDIYPS
+297 GSDPDLYPS

-315 EVFKNQAMTTRAN
+315 EVFKNQAMTTKAN
-328 ISVTGGTKSVR
+328 VSVTGGTKSVR

-354 TASNDRYDAQM
+354 TAANDRYDAQM

-389 LSTQFTVKNA
+389 LSTQFTVKNS

-412 VMTPTA
+412 IMTPTA

-430 IKGTAN
+430 IKGASN
-436 PYNLLNERGYANT
+436 PYNLLNEKGYSNA
-449 SSNVAQTTVSLEQDF
+449 SSNVAQSTVSLTQDF

-469 EGLKARVAFSF
+469 EGLTARIAFSF

-486 VLTRSILPKT
+486 TLNRNISPKT
-496 YRAIGRNS
+496 YRAIGRD
-504 ETGELQ
+504 EATKALQ

-520 ISLSTSV
+520 ITLGTAHSG
-527 PNTKSQNSR
+527 KR
-536 YINFEGSVTYERQF
+536 YINFEGSINYERQF
-550 AYAHRVSAMAL
+550 AYAHRVSAMVL

-566 LHLTNPGTYIAAFP
+566 LSYTHPGSYIAAFP

-619 FFPAMAIGYMI
+619 FFPAVAVGYMM
-630 SNEPWWEGV
+630 SNEDWWDGIK
-639 SDVINLLKFKAS
+639 DVVNTLKIKAS
-651 YGKVGNDE
+651 YGKVGNDQ

-668 NTTINTNATGA
+668 NTTINTSATGA
-679 AWGTVPNSSATGYV
+679 AWGTVPNSSATGYT
-693 TVGGITTDEEGNAY
+693 TVGGITTDEEGNAF

-716 NIGIELGL
+716 NVGIELGL
-724 FNDFTLQ
+724 FNDFLLQ
-731 ADIFQDYR
+731 ADLFQDYR

-774 AEYDHVF
+774 AQYDHVF
-781 ANGFRL
+781 ANGFSI
-787 SARGNFT
+787 SARANFT

-818 AYGQRKGLISEGLF
+818 AYGQRKGLIACGLF
-832 TSWEEIENW
+832 KDQADIESW
-841 PTQTFGDV
+841 PTQTFGEV
-849 QPGDIKYRDI
+849 QPGDIKYKDI
-859 NGDGIVDQYDKVS
+859 NGDGQVDQYDKVA
-872 IGYTIYPEINYGFG
+872 IGYTTIPEINYGFG
-886 VSAGWK
+886 LSIGYK
-892 GFDVS
+892 GFDAS

-902 VAHVSRQIGG
+902 VDHVSRQIGG

-927 VFKDVAQNH
+927 VFKDVAKNH
-936 WTVDNNNADAPYP
+936 WTVENQNTNAPYP

-986 TWTKKAKI
+986 KWTKKAGI
-994 QALRIYVA
+994 QALRLYVS
-1002 GTNLLTFSKFKLWDP
+1002 GTNLLTFSGFKLWDP

-1032 VSIGL
+1032 VSFGL
-1037 NVNF
+1037 NINF

>member
-1 MMLKTRMTGLRQV
+1 MLIKRMTGLKQLV
-14 LATCF
+14 AGCAVFVCALLA
-19 AVLCAAL
+19 ASSV
-26 AGTSAFAQDRN
+26 FAQDRN
-37 VTGIIVDETDTGVA
+37 VTGVILDETDTGIA

-87 GYLDEEVTVGDQTKL
+87 GYMDEEVTVGNQTNL
-102 TIKLVPAANELEGVV
+102 TIKLIPQANELEEVV

-237 GSESKPQLNIKV
+237 GAESKPQINIKV
-249 ETGIT
+249 ETGVT
-254 SPVKLPEMADTG
+254 SPVRLPEMASTG

-273 NMYINSGQDAIY
+273 NMYVNSGQQAIFSDY
-285 TPYQKEQ
+285 DKEM
-292 FMLTA
+292 FLS
-297 MGDPNADPDIYPS
+297 GSDPDLYPS

-315 EVFKNQAMTTRAN
+315 EVFKNQAMTTKAN
-328 ISVTGGTKSVR
+328 VSVTGGTKSVR

-354 TASNDRYDAQM
+354 TAANDRYDAQM

-389 LSTQFTVKNA
+389 LSTQFTVKNS

-412 VMTPTA
+412 IMTPTA

-430 IKGTAN
+430 IKGASN
-436 PYNLLNERGYANT
+436 PYNLLNEKGYSNA
-449 SSNVAQTTVSLEQDF
+449 SSNVAQSTVSLTQDF

-469 EGLKARVAFSF
+469 EGLTARIAFSF

-486 VLTRSILPKT
+486 TLNRNISPKT
-496 YRAIGRNS
+496 YRAIGRD
-504 ETGELQ
+504 EATKALQ

-520 ISLSTSV
+520 ITLGTAHSG
-527 PNTKSQNSR
+527 KR
-536 YINFEGSVTYERQF
+536 YINFEGSINYERQF
-550 AYAHRVSAMAL
+550 AYAHRVSAMVL

-566 LHLTNPGTYIAAFP
+566 LSYTHPGSYIAAFP

-619 FFPAMAIGYMI
+619 FFPAVAVGYMM
-630 SNEPWWEGV
+630 SNEDWWDGIK
-639 SDVINLLKFKAS
+639 DVVNTLKIKAS
-651 YGKVGNDE
+651 YGKVGNDQ

-668 NTTINTNATGA
+668 NTTINTSATGA
-679 AWGTVPNSSATGYV
+679 AWGTVPNSSATGYT
-693 TVGGITTDEEGNAY
+693 TVGGITTDEEGNAF

-716 NIGIELGL
+716 NVGIELGL
-724 FNDFTLQ
+724 FNDFLLQ
-731 ADIFQDYR
+731 ADLFQDYR

-774 AEYDHVF
+774 AQYDHVF
-781 ANGFRL
+781 ANGFSI
-787 SARGNFT
+787 SARANFT

-818 AYGQRKGLISEGLF
+818 AYGQRKGLIACGLF
-832 TSWEEIENW
+832 KDQADIESW
-841 PTQTFGDV
+841 PTQTFGEV
-849 QPGDIKYRDI
+849 QPGDIKYKDI
-859 NGDGIVDQYDKVS
+859 NGDGQVDQYDKVA
-872 IGYTIYPEINYGFG
+872 IGYTTIPEINYGFG
-886 VSAGWK
+886 LSIGYK
-892 GFDVS
+892 GFDAS

-902 VAHVSRQIGG
+902 VDHVSRQIGG

-927 VFKDVAQNH
+927 VFKDVAKNH
-936 WTVDNNNADAPYP
+936 WTVENQNTNAPYP

-986 TWTKKAKI
+986 KWTKKAGI
-994 QALRIYVA
+994 QALRLYVS
-1002 GTNLLTFSKFKLWDP
+1002 GTNLLTFSGFKLWDP

-1032 VSIGL
+1032 ISLGL
-1037 NVNF
+1037 NINF

>member
-1 MMLKTRMTGLRQV
+1 MMLTKRMTGLKQLLASLAV
-14 LATCF
+14 LAC
-19 AVLCAAL
+19 AVLTAS
-26 AGTSAFAQDRN
+26 SAFAQDKN
-37 VTGIIVDETDTGVA
+37 VTGIVLDETDTGIA

-72 NISVSPS
+72 NISVSPK
-79 DVLVASFL
+79 DVLIASFL
-87 GYLDEEVTVGDQTKL
+87 GYQDEEVTVGDQANI
-102 TIKLVPAANELEGVV
+102 TIKLIPLANELEEVV

-237 GSESKPQLNIKV
+237 GAESKPQINIKV
-249 ETGIT
+249 ETGVT
-254 SPVKLPEMADTG
+254 SPVRLPEMASTA

-273 NMYINSGQDAIY
+273 NMYVNSGQQAIFSDY
-285 TPYQKEQ
+285 DREM
-292 FMLTA
+292 FLT
-297 MGDPNADPDIYPS
+297 GADPDLYPS

-315 EVFKNQAMTTRAN
+315 EVFKNQAMTTKAN
-328 ISVTGGTKSVR
+328 VSVTGGTKSVR

-354 TASNDRYDAQM
+354 TAANDRYDAQM

-389 LSTQFTVKNA
+389 LSTQFTVKNS
-399 PAAGLDALLQQTM
+399 PAAGLDALLSQTM
-412 VMTPTA
+412 TMTPTA

-430 IKGTAN
+430 IKGASN
-436 PYNLLNERGYANT
+436 PYNLLNEKGYSNA
-449 SSNVAQTTVSLEQDF
+449 SSNVAQSTVSLTQDF

-469 EGLKARVAFSF
+469 EGLTARIAFSF
-480 DATNTN
+480 DATNSNTLN
-486 VLTRSILPKT
+486 RNISPKT
-496 YRAIGRNS
+496 YRAIGRDAATNA
-504 ETGELQ
+504 LQ

-520 ISLSTSV
+520 ITLGTSHSG
-527 PNTKSQNSR
+527 KR
-536 YINFEGSVTYERQF
+536 YINFEGSVNYERQF
-550 AYAHRVSAMAL
+550 AYAHRVSAMVL

-566 LHLTNPGTYIAAFP
+566 LSYTHPESYIAAFP

-593 YKDRY
+593 FKDRY

-619 FFPAMAIGYMI
+619 FFPAIAVGYMM
-630 SNEPWWEGV
+630 SNEDWWDGIK
-639 SDVINLLKFKAS
+639 DVVNTLKIKAS
-651 YGKVGNDE
+651 YGKVGNDQ

-668 NTTINTNATGA
+668 NTTINTSAPGA
-679 AWGTVPNSSATGYV
+679 AWGTVPNSSATGYT
-693 TVGGITTDEEGNAY
+693 TVGGITTDEEGNAF

-716 NIGIELGL
+716 NVGLELGL
-724 FNDFTLQ
+724 FNDFLLQ

-774 AEYDHVF
+774 AQYDHVF
-781 ANGFRL
+781 ASGFSI
-787 SARGNFT
+787 SARANFT

-818 AYGQRKGLISEGLF
+818 AYGQRKGLISCGLF
-832 TSWEEIENW
+832 KDETDIASW
-841 PTQTFGDV
+841 PVQTFGEV
-849 QPGDIKYRDI
+849 QPGDIKYKDI
-859 NGDGIVDQYDKVS
+859 NGDGQVDQYDKVA
-872 IGYTIYPEINYGFG
+872 IGYTSIPEINYGFG
-886 VSAGWK
+886 ISVGYK
-892 GFDVS
+892 GLDAS

-902 VAHVSRQIGG
+902 VDHVTRQIGG

-927 VFKDVAQNH
+927 VFKDVALNH
-936 WTVDNNNADAPYP
+936 WTVDNQNTNAPYP

-986 TWTKKAKI
+986 KWTKKAGI
-994 QALRIYVA
+994 QALRLYVS
-1002 GTNLLTFSKFKLWDP
+1002 GTNLLTFSNFKLWDP

-1032 VSIGL
+1032 VSLGL
-1037 NVNF
+1037 NINF

>member
-1 MMLKTRMTGLRQV
+1 MMLTKRMTGLKQLV
-14 LATCF
+14 AGCAVFVCALLA
-19 AVLCAAL
+19 AS
-26 AGTSAFAQDRN
+26 SAFAQDRN
-37 VTGIIVDETDTGVA
+37 VTGVILDETDTGIA

-87 GYLDEEVTVGDQTKL
+87 GYMDEEVTVGNQTNL
-102 TIKLVPAANELEGVV
+102 TIKLIPQANELEEVV

-237 GSESKPQLNIKV
+237 GAESKPQINIKV
-249 ETGIT
+249 ETGVT
-254 SPVKLPEMADTG
+254 SPVRLPEMASTG

-273 NMYINSGQDAIY
+273 NMYVNSGQQAIFSDY
-285 TPYQKEQ
+285 DKEM
-292 FMLTA
+292 FLS
-297 MGDPNADPDIYPS
+297 GSDPDLYPS

-315 EVFKNQAMTTRAN
+315 EVFKNQAMTTKAN
-328 ISVTGGTKSVR
+328 VSVTGGTKSVR

-354 TASNDRYDAQM
+354 TAANDRYDAQM

-389 LSTQFTVKNA
+389 LSTQFTVKNS

-412 VMTPTA
+412 IMTPTA

-430 IKGTAN
+430 IKGASN
-436 PYNLLNERGYANT
+436 PYNLLNEKGYSNS
-449 SSNVAQTTVSLEQDF
+449 SSNVAYSTVSLTQDF

-469 EGLKARVAFSF
+469 EGLTARIAFSF

-486 VLTRSILPKT
+486 TLNRNISPKT
-496 YRAIGRNS
+496 YRAIGRD
-504 ETGELQ
+504 EATKALQ

-520 ISLSTSV
+520 ITLGTAHSG
-527 PNTKSQNSR
+527 KR
-536 YINFEGSVTYERQF
+536 YINFEGSINYERQF
-550 AYAHRVSAMAL
+550 AYAHRVSAMVL

-566 LHLTNPGTYIAAFP
+566 LSYTHPGSYIAAFP

-619 FFPAMAIGYMI
+619 FFPAVAVGYMM
-630 SNEPWWEGV
+630 SNEDWWDGIK
-639 SDVINLLKFKAS
+639 DVVNTLKIKAS
-651 YGKVGNDE
+651 YGKVGNDQ

-668 NTTINTNATGA
+668 NTTINTSATGA
-679 AWGTVPNSSATGYV
+679 AWGTVPNSSATGYT
-693 TVGGITTDEEGNAY
+693 TVGGITTDEEGNAF

-716 NIGIELGL
+716 NVGIELGL
-724 FNDFTLQ
+724 FNDFLLQ
-731 ADIFQDYR
+731 ADLFQDYR

-774 AEYDHVF
+774 AQYDHVF
-781 ANGFRL
+781 ANGFSI
-787 SARGNFT
+787 SARANFT

-818 AYGQRKGLISEGLF
+818 AYGQRKGLIACGLF
-832 TSWEEIENW
+832 KDQADIESW
-841 PTQTFGDV
+841 PTQTFGEV
-849 QPGDIKYRDI
+849 QPGDIKYKDI
-859 NGDGIVDQYDKVS
+859 NGDGQVDQYDKVA
-872 IGYTIYPEINYGFG
+872 IGYTTIPEINYGFG
-886 VSAGWK
+886 LSIGYK
-892 GFDVS
+892 GFDAS

-902 VAHVSRQIGG
+902 VDHVSRQIGG

-927 VFKDVAQNH
+927 VFKDVAKNH
-936 WTVDNNNADAPYP
+936 WTVENQNTNAPYP

-986 TWTKKAKI
+986 KWTKKAGI
-994 QALRIYVA
+994 QALRLYVS
-1002 GTNLLTFSKFKLWDP
+1002 GTNLLTFSGFKLWDP

-1032 VSIGL
+1032 ISLGL
-1037 NVNF
+1037 NINF

>member
-1 MMLKTRMTGLRQV
+1 MLRNIITTCILSVFAMIT
-14 LATCF
+14 AT
-19 AVLCAAL
+19 L
-26 AGTSAFAQDRN
+26 SYAQDKN
-37 VTGIIVDETDTGVA
+37 ITGVILDENNTGIA
-51 GAYVVVK
+51 GAYVIVK

-63 AMTDDQGRF
+63 AMTDDKGQF
-72 NISVSPS
+72 NINVSPS

-87 GYLDEEVTVGDQTKL
+87 GYIDQEIKVGSQTKV
-102 TIKLVPAANELEGVV
+102 TFKLVPSANELEGVV

-131 SISTVDMTTLAQSQG
+131 AISTVDMSTLAQSQG

-237 GSESKPQLNIKV
+237 GAESKPQLSIKV
-249 ETGIT
+249 ETGMT
-254 SPVKLPEMADTG
+254 SPVKLPEMASTG

-273 NMYINSGQDAIY
+273 NMYINSGQEAIY
-285 TPYQKEQ
+285 KDYQKEQ
-292 FMLTA
+292 FLT
-297 MGDPNADPDIYPS
+297 GADPDLYPS
-310 VDWVN
+310 VEWVN
-315 EVFKNQAMTTRAN
+315 EMFKSQAMTTKAN
-328 ISVTGGTKSVR
+328 IGVSGGTKSVR

-354 TASNDRYDAQM
+354 TSANDRYDAQM
-365 SYQKFNFRTNVD
+365 SYQRFNFRTNVD
-377 INLTKSTVLGMN
+377 INLTKSTILGMN

-399 PAAGLDALLQQTM
+399 PGAGLDDILTQTM
-412 VMTPTA
+412 TLTPTA
-418 IPLKYSDGTLAA
+418 IPMKYSDGTLAS

-436 PYNLLNERGYANT
+436 PYNLLNETGYSNT
-449 SSNVAQTTVSLEQDF
+449 SSNIAQTTVSLEQDF
-464 SDFVT
+464 SDFIT

-486 VLTRSILPKT
+486 VLKRSISPKT
-496 YRAIGRNS
+496 YRAIGRNE
-504 ETGELQ
+504 ETNALQ

-520 ISLSTSV
+520 ITLGTSH

-536 YINFEGSVTYERQF
+536 YINFEGSINYERLI
-550 AYAHRVSAMAL
+550 AYDHRVSAMVL

-566 LHLTNPGTYIAAFP
+566 LHLTNPGSYIAAFP
-580 YKSMGVAARATYS
+580 YKSMGVASRATYS
-593 YKDRY
+593 YKARY
-598 FAEFNMGYNGSEN
+598 FIEFNAGYNGSEN

-619 FFPAMAIGYMI
+619 FFPALAIGYMI
-630 SNEPWWEGV
+630 SNEPWWDGV
-639 SDVINLLKFKAS
+639 SSVISTLKFKAS
-651 YGKVGNDE
+651 HGKVGNDE

-668 NTTINTNATGA
+668 NTTINTSATGA
-679 AWGTVPNSSATGYV
+679 AWGTTPAAGIGYT
-693 TVGGITTDEEGNAY
+693 TVGGITTDETGNPY
-707 VEWEEATKA
+707 VEWEEATKS
-716 NIGIELGL
+716 NVGIELGL
-724 FNDFTLQ
+724 FEDLSIQ
-731 ADIFQDYR
+731 ADLFRDYR

-748 TPSAVGL
+748 TPSAIGL

-774 AEYDHVF
+774 AEYDHTFV
-781 ANGFRL
+781 NGFRF
-787 SARGNFT
+787 SARANYT

-818 AYGQRKGLISEGLF
+818 AYGQRKGLISCGLF
-832 TSWEEIENW
+832 KDQADIDSW
-841 PTQTFGDV
+841 PAQTFGDV
-849 QPGDIKYRDI
+849 QPGDIKYKDI
-859 NGDGIVDQYDKVS
+859 NGDGQIDQYDKVA
-872 IGYTIYPEINYGFG
+872 IGYTTIPEINYGFG
-886 VSAGWK
+886 ISVGYK
-892 GFDVS
+892 GFDAS
-897 VFFNG
+897 VFFSG
-902 VAHVSRQIGG
+902 VANVTRQIGG

-927 VFKDVAQNH
+927 VFRDVAMNH
-936 WTVDNNNADAPYP
+936 WTVDNPDINAPYP

-986 TWTKKAKI
+986 KWTKQAKI

-1017 ELDTAYGTKYPITRN
+1017 ELDTAIGAKYPITRN
-1032 VSIGL
+1032 ISLGL

>member
-1 MMLKTRMTGLRQV
+1 MMLTKRMTGLKQLV
-14 LATCF
+14 AGCAVFVCALLA
-19 AVLCAAL
+19 AS
-26 AGTSAFAQDRN
+26 SAFAQDRN
-37 VTGIIVDETDTGVA
+37 VTGVILDETDTGIA

-87 GYLDEEVTVGDQTKL
+87 GYMDEEVTVGNQTNL
-102 TIKLVPAANELEGVV
+102 TIKLIPQANELEEVV

-237 GSESKPQLNIKV
+237 GAESKPQINIKV
-249 ETGIT
+249 ETGVT
-254 SPVKLPEMADTG
+254 SPVRLPEMASTG

-273 NMYINSGQDAIY
+273 NMYVNSGQQAIFSDY
-285 TPYQKEQ
+285 DKEM
-292 FMLTA
+292 FLS
-297 MGDPNADPDIYPS
+297 GSDPDLYPS

-315 EVFKNQAMTTRAN
+315 EVFKNQAMTTKAN
-328 ISVTGGTKSVR
+328 VSVTGGTKSVR

-354 TASNDRYDAQM
+354 TAANDRYDAQM

-389 LSTQFTVKNA
+389 LSTQFTVKNS

-412 VMTPTA
+412 IMTPTA

-430 IKGTAN
+430 IKGASN
-436 PYNLLNERGYANT
+436 PYNLLNEKGYSNA
-449 SSNVAQTTVSLEQDF
+449 SSNVAQSTVSLTQDF

-469 EGLKARVAFSF
+469 EGLTARIAFSF

-486 VLTRSILPKT
+486 TLNRNISPKT
-496 YRAIGRNS
+496 YRAIGRD
-504 ETGELQ
+504 EATKALQ

-520 ISLSTSV
+520 ITLGTAHSG
-527 PNTKSQNSR
+527 KR
-536 YINFEGSVTYERQF
+536 YINFEGSINYERQF
-550 AYAHRVSAMAL
+550 AYAHRVSAMVL

-566 LHLTNPGTYIAAFP
+566 LSYTHPGSYIAAFP

-619 FFPAMAIGYMI
+619 FFPAVAVGYMM
-630 SNEPWWEGV
+630 SNEDWWDGIK
-639 SDVINLLKFKAS
+639 DVVNTLKIKAS
-651 YGKVGNDE
+651 YGKVGNDQ

-668 NTTINTNATGA
+668 NTTINTSATGA
-679 AWGTVPNSSATGYV
+679 AWGTVPNSSATGYT
-693 TVGGITTDEEGNAY
+693 TVGGITTDEEGNAF

-716 NIGIELGL
+716 NVGIELGL
-724 FNDFTLQ
+724 FNDFLLQ
-731 ADIFQDYR
+731 ADLFQDYR

-774 AEYDHVF
+774 AQYDHVF
-781 ANGFRL
+781 ANGFSI
-787 SARGNFT
+787 SARANFT

-818 AYGQRKGLISEGLF
+818 AYGQRKGLIACGLF
-832 TSWEEIENW
+832 KDQADIESW
-841 PTQTFGDV
+841 PTQTFGEV
-849 QPGDIKYRDI
+849 QPGDIKYKDI
-859 NGDGIVDQYDKVS
+859 NGDGQVDQYDKVA
-872 IGYTIYPEINYGFG
+872 IGYTTIPEINYGFG
-886 VSAGWK
+886 LSIGYK
-892 GFDVS
+892 GFDAS

-902 VAHVSRQIGG
+902 VDHVSRQIGG

-927 VFKDVAQNH
+927 VFKDVARNH
-936 WTVDNNNADAPYP
+936 WTVENQNTNAPYP

-986 TWTKKAKI
+986 KWTKKAGI
-994 QALRIYVA
+994 QALRLYVS
-1002 GTNLLTFSKFKLWDP
+1002 GTNLLTFSGFKLWDP

-1032 VSIGL
+1032 ISLGL
-1037 NVNF
+1037 NINF

>member
-1 MMLKTRMTGLRQV
+1 MLRNRITK
-14 LATCF
+14 CF
-19 AVLCAAL
+19 LSVVAL
-26 AGTSAFAQDRN
+26 LTAMLSFAQDKN
-37 VTGIIVDETDTGVA
+37 ITGVILDENNTGIA
-51 GAYVVVK
+51 GAYVIVK

-63 AMTDDQGRF
+63 AMTDDKGQF

-87 GYLDEEVTVGDQTKL
+87 GYIDQEIKVGSQTKV
-102 TIKLVPAANELEGVV
+102 TFKLVPSANELEGVV

-131 SISTVDMTTLAQSQG
+131 AISTVDMSTLAQSQG

-237 GSESKPQLNIKV
+237 GAESKPQLSIKV
-249 ETGIT
+249 ETGMT
-254 SPVKLPEMADTG
+254 SPVKLPEMASTG

-273 NMYINSGQDAIY
+273 NMYINSGQEAIY
-285 TPYQKEQ
+285 KDYQKEQ
-292 FMLTA
+292 FLTS
-297 MGDPNADPDIYPS
+297 ADPDLYPS

-315 EVFKNQAMTTRAN
+315 EMFKSQAMTTKAN
-328 ISVTGGTKSVR
+328 IGVSGGTKSVR

-354 TASNDRYDAQM
+354 TSANDRYDAQM
-365 SYQKFNFRTNVD
+365 SYQRFNFRTNVD
-377 INLTKSTVLGMN
+377 INLTKSTILGMN

-399 PAAGLDALLQQTM
+399 PGAGLDDILTQTM
-412 VMTPTA
+412 TLTPTA
-418 IPLKYSDGTLAA
+418 IPMKYSDGTLAS

-436 PYNLLNERGYANT
+436 PYNLLNETGYSNT
-449 SSNVAQTTVSLEQDF
+449 SSNIAQTTVSLEQDF

-469 EGLKARVAFSF
+469 EGLKARIAFSF

-486 VLTRSILPKT
+486 VLKRSISPKT
-496 YRAIGRNS
+496 YRAIGRNE
-504 ETGELQ
+504 ETNALQ

-520 ISLSTSV
+520 ITLGTSH

-536 YINFEGSVTYERQF
+536 YINFEGSLNYERLI
-550 AYAHRVSAMAL
+550 AYDHRVSAMAL

-566 LHLTNPGTYIAAFP
+566 LHLTNPGSYIAAFP

-598 FAEFNMGYNGSEN
+598 FIEFNAGYNGSEN

-619 FFPAMAIGYMI
+619 FFPALAIGYMI
-630 SNEPWWEGV
+630 SNEPWWDGV
-639 SDVINLLKFKAS
+639 SSVISTLKFKAS
-651 YGKVGNDE
+651 HGKVGNDE

-668 NTTINTNATGA
+668 NTTINTSATGA
-679 AWGTVPNSSATGYV
+679 AWGTTPAAGIGYT
-693 TVGGITTDEEGNAY
+693 TVGGITTDETGNPY
-707 VEWEEATKA
+707 VEWEEATKS
-716 NIGIELGL
+716 NVGIELGL
-724 FNDFTLQ
+724 FEDLSIQ
-731 ADIFQDYR
+731 ADLFRDYR

-748 TPSAVGL
+748 TPSAIGL

-774 AEYDHVF
+774 AEYDHTF
-781 ANGFRL
+781 ANGFRF
-787 SARGNFT
+787 SARANYT

-818 AYGQRKGLISEGLF
+818 AYGQRKGLISCGLF
-832 TSWEEIENW
+832 KDQADIDSW
-841 PTQTFGDV
+841 PAQTFGDV
-849 QPGDIKYRDI
+849 QPGDIKYKDI
-859 NGDGIVDQYDKVS
+859 NGDGQIDQYDKVA
-872 IGYTIYPEINYGFG
+872 IGYTTIPEINYGFG
-886 VSAGWK
+886 ISVGYK
-892 GFDVS
+892 GFDAS
-897 VFFNG
+897 VFFSG
-902 VAHVSRQIGG
+902 VANVTRQIGG

-927 VFKDVAQNH
+927 VFRDVAMNH
-936 WTVDNNNADAPYP
+936 WTVDNPDINAPYP

-986 TWTKKAKI
+986 KWTKQAKI

-1017 ELDTAYGTKYPITRN
+1017 ELDTAIGAKYPITRN
-1032 VSIGL
+1032 ISLGL

>member
-1 MMLKTRMTGLRQV
+1 MMLTKRMTGLKQM
-14 LATCF
+14 LILCF
-19 AVLCAAL
+19 VSICAAL
-26 AGTSAFAQDRN
+26 TASSAFAQDRN
-37 VTGIIVDETDTGVA
+37 VTGIILDETDTGIA

-87 GYLDEEVTVGDQTKL
+87 GYMDEEVTVGEQTNL
-102 TIKLVPAANELEGVV
+102 TIKLIPQANELEEVV

-237 GSESKPQLNIKV
+237 GAESKPQINIKV
-249 ETGIT
+249 ETGVT
-254 SPVKLPEMADTG
+254 SPVRLPEMASTG

-273 NMYINSGQDAIY
+273 NMYVNSGQQAIFTDY
-285 TPYQKEQ
+285 DKEM
-292 FMLTA
+292 FLS
-297 MGDPNADPDIYPS
+297 GADPDLYPS

-315 EVFKNQAMTTRAN
+315 EVFKNQAMTTKAN
-328 ISVTGGTKSVR
+328 VSVTGGTKSVR

-354 TASNDRYDAQM
+354 TAANDRYDAQM

-389 LSTQFTVKNA
+389 LSTQFTVKNS

-412 VMTPTA
+412 IMTPTA

-430 IKGTAN
+430 IKGASN
-436 PYNLLNERGYANT
+436 PYNLLNEKGYSNA
-449 SSNVAQTTVSLEQDF
+449 SSNVAQSTVSLTQDF

-469 EGLKARVAFSF
+469 EGLTARIAFSF

-486 VLTRSILPKT
+486 TLNRNISPKT
-496 YRAIGRNS
+496 YRAIGRDEATN
-504 ETGELQ
+504 TLQ

-520 ISLSTSV
+520 ITLGTAHSG
-527 PNTKSQNSR
+527 KR
-536 YINFEGSVTYERQF
+536 YINFEGSVNYERQF
-550 AYAHRVSAMAL
+550 AYAHRVSAMVL

-566 LHLTNPGTYIAAFP
+566 LSYTHPASYIAAFP

-619 FFPAMAIGYMI
+619 FFPAVAVGYMM
-630 SNEPWWEGV
+630 SNEDWWDGIK
-639 SDVINLLKFKAS
+639 DVVNTLKIKAS
-651 YGKVGNDE
+651 YGKVGNDQ

-668 NTTINTNATGA
+668 NTTINTSATGA
-679 AWGTVPNSSATGYV
+679 AWGTVPNSSATGYT
-693 TVGGITTDEEGNAY
+693 TVGGITTDEEGNAF

-716 NIGIELGL
+716 NAGIELGL
-724 FNDFTLQ
+724 FNDFLLQ

-774 AEYDHVF
+774 AQYDHVF
-781 ANGFRL
+781 ANGFSI
-787 SARGNFT
+787 SARANFT

-818 AYGQRKGLISEGLF
+818 AYGQRKGLIACGLF
-832 TSWEEIENW
+832 KDQADIESW
-841 PTQTFGDV
+841 PTQTFGEV
-849 QPGDIKYRDI
+849 QPGDIKYKDI
-859 NGDGIVDQYDKVS
+859 NGDGQVDQYDKVA
-872 IGYTIYPEINYGFG
+872 IGYTTIPEINYGFG
-886 VSAGWK
+886 LSIGYK
-892 GFDVS
+892 GFDAS

-902 VAHVSRQIGG
+902 VDHVSRQIGG

-927 VFKDVAQNH
+927 VFKDVAKNH
-936 WTVDNNNADAPYP
+936 WTVENQNTNAPYP

-986 TWTKKAKI
+986 KWTKKAGI
-994 QALRIYVA
+994 QALRLYVS
-1002 GTNLLTFSKFKLWDP
+1002 GTNLLTFSDFKLWDP

-1032 VSIGL
+1032 VSLGL
-1037 NVNF
+1037 NINF

>member
-1 MMLKTRMTGLRQV
+1 MLRNRITK
-14 LATCF
+14 CF
-19 AVLCAAL
+19 LSIVAL
-26 AGTSAFAQDRN
+26 LTAMLSFAQDKN
-37 VTGIIVDETDTGVA
+37 ITGVILDENNTGIA
-51 GAYVVVK
+51 GAYVIVK

-63 AMTDDQGRF
+63 AMTDDKGQF

-87 GYLDEEVTVGDQTKL
+87 GYIDQEIKVGSQTKV
-102 TIKLVPAANELEGVV
+102 TFKLVPSANELEGVV

-131 SISTVDMTTLAQSQG
+131 AISTVDMSTLAQSQG

-237 GSESKPQLNIKV
+237 GAESKPQLSIKV
-249 ETGIT
+249 ETGMT
-254 SPVKLPEMADTG
+254 SPVKLPEMASTG

-273 NMYINSGQDAIY
+273 NMYINSGQEAIY
-285 TPYQKEQ
+285 KDYQKEQ
-292 FMLTA
+292 FLT
-297 MGDPNADPDIYPS
+297 GADPDLYPS

-315 EVFKNQAMTTRAN
+315 EMFKSQAMTTKAN
-328 ISVTGGTKSVR
+328 IGVSGGTKSVR

-354 TASNDRYDAQM
+354 TSANDRYDAQM
-365 SYQKFNFRTNVD
+365 SYQRFNFRTNVD
-377 INLTKSTVLGMN
+377 INLTKSTILGMN

-399 PAAGLDALLQQTM
+399 PGAGLDDILTQTM
-412 VMTPTA
+412 TLTPTA
-418 IPLKYSDGTLAA
+418 IPMKYSDGTLAS
-430 IKGTAN
+430 IKGTSN
-436 PYNLLNERGYANT
+436 PYNLLNETGYSNT
-449 SSNVAQTTVSLEQDF
+449 SSNIAQTTVSLEQDF

-469 EGLKARVAFSF
+469 EGLKARIAFSF

-486 VLTRSILPKT
+486 VLKRSISPKT
-496 YRAIGRNS
+496 YRAIGRNE
-504 ETGELQ
+504 ETNALQ

-520 ISLSTSV
+520 ITLGTSH

-536 YINFEGSVTYERQF
+536 YINFEGSLNYERLI
-550 AYAHRVSAMAL
+550 AYDHRVSAMAL

-566 LHLTNPGTYIAAFP
+566 LHLTNPGSYIAAFP

-598 FAEFNMGYNGSEN
+598 FIEFNAGYNGSEN

-619 FFPAMAIGYMI
+619 FFPALAIGYMI
-630 SNEPWWEGV
+630 SNEPWWDGV
-639 SDVINLLKFKAS
+639 SSVISTLKFKAS
-651 YGKVGNDE
+651 HGKVGNDE

-668 NTTINTNATGA
+668 NTTINTSATGA
-679 AWGTVPNSSATGYV
+679 AWGTTPASGVGYT
-693 TVGGITTDEEGNAY
+693 TVGGITTDETGNPY
-707 VEWEEATKA
+707 VEWEEATKS
-716 NIGIELGL
+716 NVGIELGL
-724 FNDFTLQ
+724 FEDLSIQ
-731 ADIFQDYR
+731 ADLFRDYR

-748 TPSAVGL
+748 TPSAIGL

-774 AEYDHVF
+774 AEYDHTFV
-781 ANGFRL
+781 NGFRF
-787 SARGNFT
+787 SARANYT

-818 AYGQRKGLISEGLF
+818 AYGQRKGLISCGLF
-832 TSWEEIENW
+832 KDQADIDSW
-841 PTQTFGDV
+841 PVQTFGDV
-849 QPGDIKYRDI
+849 QPGDIKYKDI
-859 NGDGIVDQYDKVS
+859 NGDGQVDQYDKVA
-872 IGYTIYPEINYGFG
+872 IGYTTIPEINYGFG
-886 VSAGWK
+886 ISLGYK
-892 GFDVS
+892 GFDAS
-897 VFFNG
+897 VFFSG
-902 VAHVSRQIGG
+902 VANVTRQIGG

-927 VFKDVAQNH
+927 VFRDVAMNH
-936 WTVDNNNADAPYP
+936 WTVDNPDINAPYP

-986 TWTKKAKI
+986 KWTKQAKI

-1017 ELDTAYGTKYPITRN
+1017 ELDTAIGAKYPITRN
-1032 VSIGL
+1032 VSLGL

>member
-1 MMLKTRMTGLRQV
+1 MMLTKRMTGLRHMLSCC
-14 LATCF
+14 LAF
-19 AVLCAAL
+19 ICAAL
-26 AGTSAFAQDRN
+26 TSVSAFAQDRN
-37 VTGIIVDETDTGVA
+37 VTGVILDETDTGIA

-87 GYLDEEVTVGDQTKL
+87 GYLDEEVTVGDQTKI
-102 TIKLVPAANELEGVV
+102 TIKLVPAANELEEVV

-146 NLSTSLAGKLAG
+146 NLSTSIAGKLAG

-178 VSTFGANSTPLILVD
+178 VSTFGENSTPLILVD

-237 GSESKPQLNIKV
+237 GAESKPQINVKV
-249 ETGIT
+249 ETGMT
-254 SPVKLPEMADTG
+254 SPVRLPEMASTE

-273 NMYINSGQDAIY
+273 NMYVNSGQDPIFND
-285 TPYQKEQ
+285 YQKE
-292 FMLTA
+292 MHLT
-297 MGDPNADPDIYPS
+297 GADPDLYPS

-315 EVFKNQAMTTRAN
+315 EVFKNQAMTTKAN
-328 ISVTGGTKSVR
+328 VSVSGGTKSVR

-354 TASNDRYDAQM
+354 TAANDRYDAQM
-365 SYQKFNFRTNVD
+365 SFQKFNFRTNVD

-389 LSTQFTVKNA
+389 LSTQFTVKNS

-418 IPLKYSDGTLAA
+418 IPTIYSDGTLAA
-430 IKGTAN
+430 IKGAAN
-436 PYNLLNERGYANT
+436 PYNLLNEKGYSNT
-449 SSNVAQTTVSLEQDF
+449 SSNVAQSTVSLTQDF

-469 EGLKARVAFSF
+469 EGLTARVAFSF

-486 VLTRSILPKT
+486 TLNRNISPKT
-496 YRAIGRNS
+496 YRAIGRD
-504 ETGELQ
+504 EATGALQ

-520 ISLSTSV
+520 ITLGTAHSG
-527 PNTKSQNSR
+527 KR
-536 YINFEGSVTYERQF
+536 YINFEAGINYERVF
-550 AYAHRVSAMAL
+550 NSAHRVSAMVL
-561 YSMRS
+561 YSMRNLS
-566 LHLTNPGTYIAAFP
+566 YTHPSSYIAAFP

-619 FFPAMAIGYMI
+619 FFPAVAVGYMI
-630 SNEPWWEGV
+630 SNEEWWDDLKNV
-639 SDVINLLKFKAS
+639 VNLLKIKAS
-651 YGKVGNDE
+651 YGKVGNDQ

-668 NTTINTNATGA
+668 NTTINTGATGA
-679 AWGTVPNSSATGYV
+679 AWGTTPNSTATGYT
-693 TVGGITTDEEGNAY
+693 TVGGITTDEEGNPF

-716 NIGIELGL
+716 NAGIELGL
-724 FNDFTLQ
+724 FNALTIQ

-774 AEYDHVF
+774 AQFDHVF
-781 ANGFRL
+781 ANGFSL
-787 SARGNFT
+787 SARANYT

-804 QPSQVEEYLNEVGF
+804 QPTPVEEYLSEVGF
-818 AYGQRKGLISEGLF
+818 AYGQRKGLVSCGLF
-832 TSWEEIENW
+832 KDQADIENW
-841 PTQTFGDV
+841 PVQTFGDV
-849 QPGDIKYRDI
+849 QPGDIKYKDI
-859 NGDGIVDQYDKVS
+859 NGDGQVDQYDKVA
-872 IGYTIYPEINYGFG
+872 IGYTAIPEINYGFG
-886 VSAGWK
+886 VSIGYK
-892 GFDVS
+892 GFDAS

-902 VAHVSRQIGG
+902 VAHVTRQIGG

-936 WTVDNNNADAPYP
+936 WTVENQNVNAPYP

-986 TWTKKAKI
+986 KWTKKAGI
-994 QALRIYVA
+994 QALRLYVM
-1002 GTNLLTFSKFKLWDP
+1002 GTNLLTFSDFKLWDP
-1017 ELDTAYGTKYPITRN
+1017 ELDTAYGTRYPITRN
-1032 VSIGL
+1032 VSVGL
-1037 NVNF
+1037 NINF

>member
-1 MMLKTRMTGLRQV
+1 MMLNKLTDGFGQAIKICFISVCAL
-14 LATCF
+14 LA
-19 AVLCAAL
+19 AQSV
-26 AGTSAFAQDRN
+26 SAQDRN
-37 VTGIIVDETDTGVA
+37 VTGVILDETDTGIA

-72 NISVSPS
+72 NINVSPD
-79 DVLVASFL
+79 DVLIASFL
-87 GYLDEEVTVGDQTKL
+87 GYMDEEVKVGDQTKL
-102 TIKLVPAANELEGVV
+102 TIKLVPTANELEGVV

-131 SISTVDMTTLAQSQG
+131 SISTVDLSTLAQSQG

-215 ASATAL
+215 ATATAL

-237 GSESKPQLNIKV
+237 GAETMPQINIKV
-249 ETGIT
+249 ETGMT
-254 SPVKLPEMADTG
+254 SPVQLPEMASTE

-273 NMYINSGQDAIY
+273 NMYVNSGQAPIFSDF
-285 TPYQKEQ
+285 QKEQ
-292 FMLTA
+292 YLS
-297 MGDPNADPDIYPS
+297 GADPDLYPS

-315 EVFKNQAMTTRAN
+315 EVFKNQAMTTKAN
-328 ISVTGGTKSVR
+328 VSVTGGTKSVR

-354 TASNDRYDAQM
+354 TAANDRYDAQM

-399 PAAGLDALLQQTM
+399 PGAGLDALLNQTM
-412 VMTPTA
+412 ILTPTA
-418 IPLKYSDGTLAA
+418 IPLKYSDGTLAS

-436 PYNLLNERGYANT
+436 PYNLLNETGYANT
-449 SSNVAQTTVSLEQDF
+449 SSNVAQSTVSLTQDF
-464 SDFVT
+464 SDIIT
-469 EGLKARVAFSF
+469 EGLTARAAFSF
-480 DATNTN
+480 DATNTT
-486 VLTRSILPKT
+486 VLKRSINPKT
-496 YRAIGRNS
+496 YRAIGRDP
-504 ETGELQ
+504 ETNELQ
-510 YEVIDDYAGY
+510 MEVIDDYAGY
-520 ISLSTSV
+520 ITLNTSH
-527 PNTKSQNSR
+527 PEEANKR
-536 YINFEGSVTYERQF
+536 YINFESSINYERQF
-550 AYAHRVSAMAL
+550 AYAHRVSAMFL

-566 LHLTNPGTYIAAFP
+566 LNYTNPSSYIAAFA
-580 YKSMGVAARATYS
+580 YKSMGIAGRATYS

-598 FAEFNMGYNGSEN
+598 FTEFNFGYNGSEN

-619 FFPAMAIGYMI
+619 FFPAVALGYMI
-630 SNEPWWEGV
+630 SNEEWWQDNLA
-639 SDVINLLKFKAS
+639 DVIDTFKLKAS
-651 YGKVGNDE
+651 YGKVGNDQ

-668 NTTINTNATGA
+668 NTTINTSATGA
-679 AWGTVPNSSATGYV
+679 AWGTVPNSSATGYT
-693 TVGGITTDEEGNAY
+693 TVGGITTSEKGNAE
-707 VEWEEATKA
+707 VEWEEATKT
-716 NIGIELGL
+716 NFGIELGIL
-724 FNDFTLQ
+724 NDFTLQ
-731 ADIFQDYR
+731 ADIFRDHR

-748 TPSAVGL
+748 TPTAVGL

-762 IGEMLNR
+762 IGQMRNQ

-774 AEYDHVF
+774 LQYDHVF
-781 ANGFRL
+781 ANGLSL
-787 SARGNFT
+787 SARANYT

-804 QPSQVEEYLNEVGF
+804 QPSQVEKYLNEVGY
-818 AYGQRKGLISEGLF
+818 AYKQRKGLISCGLF
-832 TSWEEIENW
+832 KDQADIDSW
-841 PTQTFGDV
+841 PVQTFGDV

-859 NGDGIVDQYDKVS
+859 NGDGQVDQYDMVP
-872 IGYTIYPEINYGFG
+872 IGWTVYPEINYGFG
-886 VSAGWK
+886 LSLGYK
-892 GFDVS
+892 GIDAS
-897 VFFNG
+897 VFFSG
-902 VAHVSRQIGG
+902 VDHVSRQIGG

-927 VFKDVAQNH
+927 VFKDVALNH
-936 WTVDNNNADAPYP
+936 WTVDNPDINAPYP

-975 KNAEIGYTFPK
+975 KNAEIGYTVPK
-986 TWTKKAKI
+986 KYTKQAGI
-994 QALRIYVA
+994 QALRIYVM

-1017 ELDTAYGTKYPITRN
+1017 ELETAYGTRYPITRN
-1032 VSIGL
+1032 ISLGL

>member
-1 MMLKTRMTGLRQV
+1 MMLTKRMTGLKQLV
-14 LATCF
+14 AGCAVFVCALLA
-19 AVLCAAL
+19 AS
-26 AGTSAFAQDRN
+26 SAFAQDRN
-37 VTGIIVDETDTGVA
+37 VTGVILDETDTGIA

-87 GYLDEEVTVGDQTKL
+87 GYMDEEVTVGNQTNL
-102 TIKLVPAANELEGVV
+102 TIKLIPQANELEEVV

-237 GSESKPQLNIKV
+237 GAESKPQINIKV
-249 ETGIT
+249 ETGVT
-254 SPVKLPEMADTG
+254 SPVRLPEMASTG

-273 NMYINSGQDAIY
+273 NMYVNSGQQAIFSDY
-285 TPYQKEQ
+285 DKEM
-292 FMLTA
+292 FLS
-297 MGDPNADPDIYPS
+297 GSDPDLYPS

-315 EVFKNQAMTTRAN
+315 EVFKNQAMTTKAN
-328 ISVTGGTKSVR
+328 VSVTGGTKSVR

-354 TASNDRYDAQM
+354 TAANDRYDAQM

-389 LSTQFTVKNA
+389 LSTQFTVKNS

-412 VMTPTA
+412 IMTPTA

-430 IKGTAN
+430 IKGASN
-436 PYNLLNERGYANT
+436 PYNLLNEKGYSNA
-449 SSNVAQTTVSLEQDF
+449 SSNVAQSTVSLTQDF

-469 EGLKARVAFSF
+469 EGLTARIAFSF

-486 VLTRSILPKT
+486 TLNRNISPKT
-496 YRAIGRNS
+496 YRAIGRD
-504 ETGELQ
+504 EATKTLQ

-520 ISLSTSV
+520 ITLGTAHSG
-527 PNTKSQNSR
+527 KR
-536 YINFEGSVTYERQF
+536 YINFEGSINYERQF
-550 AYAHRVSAMAL
+550 AYAHRVSAMVL

-566 LHLTNPGTYIAAFP
+566 LSYTHPGSYIAAFP

-619 FFPAMAIGYMI
+619 FFPAVAVGYMM
-630 SNEPWWEGV
+630 SNEDWWDGIK
-639 SDVINLLKFKAS
+639 DVVNTLKIKAS
-651 YGKVGNDE
+651 YGKVGNDQ

-668 NTTINTNATGA
+668 NTTINTSATGA
-679 AWGTVPNSSATGYV
+679 AWGTVPNSSATGYT
-693 TVGGITTDEEGNAY
+693 TVGGITTDEEGNAF

-716 NIGIELGL
+716 NVGIELGL
-724 FNDFTLQ
+724 FNDFLLQ
-731 ADIFQDYR
+731 ADLFQDYR

-774 AEYDHVF
+774 AQYDHVF
-781 ANGFRL
+781 ANGFSI
-787 SARGNFT
+787 SARANFT

-818 AYGQRKGLISEGLF
+818 AYGQRKGLIACGLF
-832 TSWEEIENW
+832 KDQADIESW
-841 PTQTFGDV
+841 PTQTFGEV
-849 QPGDIKYRDI
+849 QPGDIKYKDI
-859 NGDGIVDQYDKVS
+859 NGDGQVDQYDKVA
-872 IGYTIYPEINYGFG
+872 IGYTTIPEINYGFG
-886 VSAGWK
+886 LSIGYK
-892 GFDVS
+892 GFDAS

-902 VAHVSRQIGG
+902 VDHVSRQIGG

-927 VFKDVAQNH
+927 VFKDVAKNH
-936 WTVDNNNADAPYP
+936 WTVENQNTNAPYP

-986 TWTKKAKI
+986 KWTKKAGI
-994 QALRIYVA
+994 QALRLYVS
-1002 GTNLLTFSKFKLWDP
+1002 GTNLLTFSGFKLWDP

-1032 VSIGL
+1032 ISLGL
-1037 NVNF
+1037 NINF